1 MLKKFG
7 SQAIQ
12 TASDLEEVQNVV
24 NVSFGSMANEVEA
37 FAKTAIWSFG
47 MSELT
52 AKQTASTFMAMANGM
67 GLAMKDGKNMSL
79 QLTAL
84 AGDMASF
91 YNVRQDVAQT
101 ALNSIFTGET
111 ESLKKFGIVMTE
123 ANLSAFALSRGITK
137 SYSAMSQAEKVALRY
152 HYVLKATA
160 NAQGDFART
169 SGSWANQVRVLKEQ
183 FNQLLGILGKG
194 LIQVLTPI
202 VQVLNKLLSYLIAI
216 GNAIAKLFGGGK
228 ITSISGSMAD
238 ASGSAGDLNNNIVD
252 TSGSLEDAN
261 NNAKKLQKT
270 IASFDE
276 LNVLNSKDASS
287 SSGSGGIGG
296 SGGGI
301 SGGLEIPDYTTQ
313 AEEGSL
319 KLGKLGEAL
328 VNLGESFG
336 RLAKSL
342 VDVLIPAF
350 EAFYKAGLEKPI
362 NAIGKL
368 ANEIL
373 KFLSGELDK
382 WSNWLTENKDQIA
395 TFATNLGRIVEP
407 LGLIVAEIL
416 RVAWDA
422 LATALTLIGDA
433 VRAIGD
439 AIINM
444 DLKDLSTVLSILLAI
459 TSIKAGVEVGKMFRS
474 MKNDIDGNL
483 IDKLAYLEGYLTGDG
498 KLSVGLTK
506 FGNKFKS
513 VFAKIG
519 ASLSPIT
526 SGAMTA
532 FSATLNQIGASG
544 GALTKLKATLA
555 GIGGGVK
562 GLFTILKANPVGA
575 IITAIGLVVTALIH
589 LWNTNEGFRNWVME
603 FYNGCIKPVFEWI
616 GNTLSE
622 LWNEHLKPLW
632 EKLKPGITSIWE
644 TIKTV
649 WDAIANLIGG
659 IIEFLSPFI
668 SSLLERIGSV
678 VEYISTYI
686 GMVADVLSGI
696 IDFIAGIFTGDWER
710 AWNGVKEIFSS
721 IWEGIKSLAKSAIN
735 ILIDTVNGIIKGLN
749 KIHLPNWEILG
760 SLAGKGINIPLI
772 PRLEKG
778 GVLTSPTI
786 AMMGEYAGAY
796 HNPEIVTPQ
805 NILRETIDA
814 SNGNLVSAF
823 YQMCQQVIQAI
834 DGVDMS
840 VSIGDDV
847 IAQSAKRGN
856 DAYRKRTGYAL
867 I

>member
-24 NVSFGSMANEVEA
+24 DVSFGSMANEVEA
-37 FAKTAIWSFG
+37 FAKTAIQSFG

-84 AGDMASF
+84 TGDMASF

-101 ALNSIFTGET
+101 ALNSVFTGET

-123 ANLSAFALSRGITK
+123 ANLNAFALSKGITK

-152 HYVLKATA
+152 HYVLKSTA

-169 SGSWANQVRVLKEQ
+169 SGSWANQVRILKEQ

-228 ITSISGSMAD
+228 ITSISNTLGN
-238 ASGSAGDLNNNIVD
+238 ASGSAGDLKDNIGD

-287 SSGSGGIGG
+287 SSGSGGTG
-296 SGGGI
+296 GGGI

-313 AEEGSL
+313 VEEGSL
-319 KLGKLGEAL
+319 KLGKLGETLA
-328 VNLGESFG
+328 NLAQSFA

-342 VDVLIPAF
+342 GDVLIPAF
-350 EAFYKAGLEKPI
+350 EAFYKTALERAIK
-362 NAIGKL
+362 AIGDL
-368 ANEIL
+368 INEML
-373 KFLSGELDK
+373 KFLGGELDK
-382 WSNWLTENKDQIA
+382 WSDWLTKNKDQIVI
-395 TFATNLGRIVEP
+395 FATNLGRIVEP
-407 LGLIVAEIL
+407 LALIVSEIL
-416 RVAWDA
+416 RVAWEA
-422 LATALTLIGDA
+422 LATALTLIGNA
-433 VRAIGD
+433 VRAIAD

-444 DLKDLSTVLSILLAI
+444 DLKDISTILSILLAI

-474 MKNDIDGNL
+474 MNNDIDGNL

-544 GALTKLKATLA
+544 GALTKLKATIA

-562 GLFTILKANPVGA
+562 GLFSIITANPIGA
-575 IITAIGLVVTALIH
+575 IVAAIGLVITALIH
-589 LWNTNEGFRNWVME
+589 LWNTNEGFRNWVTE
-603 FYNGCIKPVFEWI
+603 FYNGCIKPIFERI
-616 GNTLSE
+616 GKIISD
-622 LWNEHLKPLW
+622 LWNNHLKPLW

-659 IIEFLSPFI
+659 IIVFLSPII
-668 SSLLERIGSV
+668 SAILELVAGSIETWAEIV
-678 VEYISTYI
+678 GAI
-686 GMVADVLSGI
+686 ADILGGI
-696 IDFIAGIFTGDWER
+696 IDFIAGVFTGDWER
-710 AWNGVKEIFSS
+710 AWNGLKDIFAGV
-721 IWEGIKSLAKSAIN
+721 WDGIKAITRQGVN
-735 ILIDTVNGIIKGLN
+735 IIVDIVNGVIKGLN
-749 KIHLPNWEILG
+749 KIHLPNWGILG

-796 HNPEIVTPQ
+796 QNPEIVTPQ
-805 NILRETIDA
+805 NILKETIDA

-847 IAQSAKRGN
+847 IAQSTKRGN
-856 DAYRKRTGYAL
+856 DAYKKRTGHAL

>member
-37 FAKTAIWSFG
+37 FAKTAIQSFG

-67 GLAMKDGKNMSL
+67 GLVMKDGKNMSL

-84 AGDMASF
+84 SGDMASF

-101 ALNSIFTGET
+101 ALNSVFTGET

-123 ANLSAFALSRGITK
+123 ANLNAFALSRGITK

-152 HYVLKATA
+152 HYVLKSTA

-169 SGSWANQVRVLKEQ
+169 SGSWANQVRILKEQ
-183 FNQLLGILGKG
+183 FSQLLGILGKG

-228 ITSISGSMAD
+228 ITSISGSIAD
-238 ASGSAGDLNNNIVD
+238 ASGSAGDLNDNIGD

-287 SSGSGGIGG
+287 SSGSGGT
-296 SGGGI
+296 GGGI
-301 SGGLEIPDYTTQ
+301 SGELEIPDYTTQ
-313 AEEGSL
+313 VEEGSL
-319 KLGKLGEAL
+319 KLGKLGETLA
-328 VNLGESFG
+328 NLAKSFA

-342 VDVLIPAF
+342 GDVLIPAF
-350 EAFYKAGLEKPI
+350 EAFYKTALERAIK
-362 NAIGKL
+362 AIGDL
-368 ANEIL
+368 INEML
-373 KFLSGELDK
+373 KFLGGELDK
-382 WSNWLTENKDQIA
+382 WSDWLTKNKDQIVI
-395 TFATNLGRIVEP
+395 FATNLGRIVEP
-407 LGLIVAEIL
+407 LALIVAEIL
-416 RVAWDA
+416 RVAWEA

-433 VRAIGD
+433 VRAIAD

-444 DLKDLSTVLSILLAI
+444 DLKDLSTILSILLAI
-459 TSIKAGVEVGKMFRS
+459 TSIKAGVEVSKIFRQ
-474 MKNDIDGNL
+474 MNNDISGNL
-483 IDKLAYLEGYLTGDG
+483 IDKLFYLDSFFNGDEGKILG
-498 KLSVGLTK
+498 
-506 FGNKFKS
+506 FANKFKAA
-513 VFAKIG
+513 FAKIG
-519 ASLSPIT
+519 AAIAPIT

-544 GALTKLKATLA
+544 GALTKLKATIA
-555 GIGGGVK
+555 GIGGGIK

-575 IITAIGLVVTALIH
+575 IVAAIGLVITALIH
-589 LWNTNEGFRNWVME
+589 LWNTNEGFRNWVIE
-603 FYNGCIKPVFEWI
+603 FYNGCIKPVFEQI
-616 GNTLSE
+616 SKTISE

-644 TIKTV
+644 TVKTV

-659 IIEFLSPFI
+659 ILVFLSPII
-668 SSLLERIGSV
+668 SGILARIGSV
-678 VEYISTYI
+678 VEYISIYI

-696 IDFIAGIFTGDWER
+696 IDFIAGVFTGDWER
-710 AWNGVKEIFSS
+710 VWNGVKEIFSNV
-721 IWEGIKSLAKSAIN
+721 WEGIKKLAKGAIN

-847 IAQSAKRGN
+847 IAQSTKRGN
-856 DAYRKRTGYAL
+856 DAYRKRTGHAL

>member
-24 NVSFGSMANEVEA
+24 DVSFGSMANEVEA
-37 FAKTAIWSFG
+37 FAKTAIQSFG

-67 GLAMKDGKNMSL
+67 GLALKDGKNMSL

-123 ANLSAFALSRGITK
+123 ANLSAFALSKGITK

-152 HYVLKATA
+152 HYVLKSTA

-169 SGSWANQVRVLKEQ
+169 SGSWANQVRILKEQ

-228 ITSISGSMAD
+228 ITSISNTLAN
-238 ASGSAGDLNNNIVD
+238 ASGSAGDLKDNIGD

-276 LNVLNSKDASS
+276 LNVLNSKNTSS
-287 SSGSGGIGG
+287 SSGSGGTG
-296 SGGGI
+296 GGGI
-301 SGGLEIPDYTTQ
+301 SGELEIPDYTTQ
-313 AEEGSL
+313 VEEGSL
-319 KLGKLGEAL
+319 KLGKLGETLA
-328 VNLGESFG
+328 NLAKSFA

-342 VDVLIPAF
+342 GDVLIPAF
-350 EAFYKAGLEKPI
+350 EAFYKTALERAIK
-362 NAIGKL
+362 AIGDL
-368 ANEIL
+368 INEML
-373 KFLSGELDK
+373 KFLGGELDK
-382 WSNWLTENKDQIA
+382 WSDWLTKNKDQIVI
-395 TFATNLGRIVEP
+395 FATNLGRIVEP
-407 LGLIVAEIL
+407 LALIVSEIL
-416 RVAWDA
+416 RVAWEA
-422 LATALTLIGDA
+422 LATALTLIGNA
-433 VRAIGD
+433 VRAIAD

-444 DLKDLSTVLSILLAI
+444 DLKDISTILSILLAI

-474 MKNDIDGNL
+474 MNNDIDGNL

-575 IITAIGLVVTALIH
+575 IITAIGLVITALIH
-589 LWNTNEGFRNWVME
+589 LWNTNEGFRNWVTE
-603 FYNGCIKPVFEWI
+603 FYNGCIKPIFERI
-616 GNTLSE
+616 GKIISD
-622 LWNEHLKPLW
+622 LWNNHLKPLW

-659 IIEFLSPFI
+659 IIVFLSPII
-668 SSLLERIGSV
+668 SAILELVSGSIETWAEMVGSL
-678 VEYISTYI
+678 
-686 GMVADVLSGI
+686 ADVLSGI
-696 IDFIAGIFTGDWER
+696 IDFIAGVFTGDWER
-710 AWNGVKEIFSS
+710 VWNGLKEIFTG
-721 IWEGIKSLAKSAIN
+721 IWDGMKAVARHGVN
-735 ILIDTVNGIIKGLN
+735 ILVDIVNGIIKGLN

-772 PRLEKG
+772 PRLAKG
-778 GVLTSPTI
+778 GVLTSPTL

-796 HNPEIVTPQ
+796 QNPEIVTPQ

>member
-111 ESLKKFGIVMTE
+111 ESLKKFGVVMTE

-160 NAQGDFART
+160 NAQGDFVRT

-228 ITSISGSMAD
+228 ITSISNTLGN
-238 ASGSAGDLNNNIVD
+238 ASGSAGDLNDNIGD
-252 TSGSLEDAN
+252 ASGSLEDAN

-276 LNVLNSKDASS
+276 LNVLNSKDTSSSS
-287 SSGSGGIGG
+287 SSGTGGA
-296 SGGGI
+296 I

-313 AEEGSL
+313 VEEGSL
-319 KLGKLGEAL
+319 KLGKLGETLA
-328 VNLGESFG
+328 NLAQSFA

-342 VDVLIPAF
+342 GDVLIPAF
-350 EAFYKAGLEKPI
+350 EAFYKTALEPAIK
-362 NAIGKL
+362 AIGNL
-368 ANEIL
+368 INEML
-373 KFLSGELDK
+373 KFLGGELDK
-382 WSNWLTENKDQIA
+382 WSDWLTKNKDQIVI
-395 TFATNLGRIVEP
+395 FANNLGRIVEP

-422 LATALTLIGDA
+422 LATALTLIGNA

-459 TSIKAGVEVGKMFRS
+459 TSIKAGVEVSKMFRS
-474 MKNDIDGNL
+474 MNRDIDGNL

-562 GLFTILKANPVGA
+562 GLFTILRANPIGL
-575 IITAIGLVVTALIH
+575 IITAIGLVITALIH
-589 LWNTNEGFRNWVME
+589 LWNTNEGFRNWVIE
-603 FYNGCIKPVFEWI
+603 FYNGCIKPVFEQI
-616 GNTLSE
+616 SKTISKV
-622 LWNEHLKPLW
+622 WNEHLKPLW

-659 IIEFLSPFI
+659 IIQFLSPII
-668 SSLLERIGSV
+668 SAILELVAGAIDTWGDMVGSFV
-678 VEYISTYI
+678 
-686 GMVADVLSGI
+686 DVLGGI
-696 IDFIAGIFTGDWER
+696 IDFIAGVFTGDWER
-710 AWNGVKEIFSS
+710 VWNGLKEIFTG
-721 IWEGIKSLAKSAIN
+721 IWDGMKAVAKGAVN
-735 ILIDTVNGIIKGLN
+735 ILIDIVNGIIKGLN

-834 DGVDMS
+834 DGVNMS

>member
-111 ESLKKFGIVMTE
+111 ESLKKFGVVMTE

-160 NAQGDFART
+160 NAQGDFVRT

-238 ASGSAGDLNNNIVD
+238 ASGSAGDLNNNIGD
-252 TSGSLEDAN
+252 ASGSLEDAN

-276 LNVLNSKDASS
+276 LNVLNSKDTSS
-287 SSGSGGIGG
+287 SSGSGGT
-296 SGGGI
+296 GGGI

-313 AEEGSL
+313 VEEGSV
-319 KLGKLGEAL
+319 KLGKLGETL
-328 VNLGESFG
+328 TNLAQSFA

-342 VDVLIPAF
+342 WDVLIPAF
-350 EAFYKAGLEKPI
+350 EAFYKNGLERATK
-362 NAIGKL
+362 AIGDLINKM
-368 ANEIL
+368 L
-373 KFLSGELDK
+373 KFLGGELDK
-382 WSNWLTENKDQIA
+382 WSDWLTENKDQIA
-395 TFATNLGRIVEP
+395 IFATNLGRIVEP

-416 RVAWDA
+416 RVAWEA

-444 DLKDLSTVLSILLAI
+444 DLKDISTILSILLAI
-459 TSIKAGVEVGKMFRS
+459 VSVKAGTEVSKIFRQ
-474 MKNDIDGNL
+474 MNNDISGNL
-483 IDKLAYLEGYLTGDG
+483 LDKLFYLDSFFNGDEGKILG
-498 KLSVGLTK
+498 
-506 FGNKFKS
+506 FANKFKS
-513 VFAKIG
+513 AFAKIG
-519 ASLSPIT
+519 TAIAPIT

-575 IITAIGLVVTALIH
+575 IITAIGLVITALIH

-616 GNTLSE
+616 GKTISE

-659 IIEFLSPFI
+659 IIQFLSPIISAILELVSGFI
-668 SSLLERIGSV
+668 DTWGDMVGSF
-678 VEYISTYI
+678 I
-686 GMVADVLSGI
+686 DVLGGI
-696 IDFIAGIFTGDWER
+696 IDFIAGVFTGDWER
-710 AWNGVKEIFSS
+710 VWNGLKEIFTG
-721 IWEGIKSLAKSAIN
+721 IWDGMKAVAKGAVN
-735 ILIDTVNGIIKGLN
+735 ILIDIVNGIIKGLN

-796 HNPEIVTPQ
+796 QNPEIVTPQ

>member
-111 ESLKKFGIVMTE
+111 ESLKKFGVVMTE

-160 NAQGDFART
+160 NAQGDFVRT

-228 ITSISGSMAD
+228 ITSISGSIAD
-238 ASGSAGDLNNNIVD
+238 ASGSAGDLNNNIGD
-252 TSGSLEDAN
+252 ASGSLEDAN

-276 LNVLNSKDASS
+276 LNVLNSKDTSS
-287 SSGSGGIGG
+287 SSGSGGTGG
-296 SGGGI
+296 AI

-313 AEEGSL
+313 VEEGSL
-319 KLGKLGEAL
+319 KLGKLGETLA
-328 VNLGESFG
+328 NLGQSFA

-342 VDVLIPAF
+342 GDVLIPAF
-350 EAFYKAGLEKPI
+350 EAFYKTALEPAIK
-362 NAIGKL
+362 AIGDLINKML
-368 ANEIL
+368 Q
-373 KFLSGELDK
+373 FLGGELDK
-382 WSNWLTENKDQIA
+382 WSDWLTKNKDQIVI
-395 TFATNLGRIVEP
+395 FATNLGRIVEP
-407 LGLIVAEIL
+407 LTLIVAEIL

-422 LATALTLIGDA
+422 LATALTLIGNA

-444 DLKDLSTVLSILLAI
+444 DLKDISTILSILLAI

-474 MKNDIDGNL
+474 MNNDIDGNL

-562 GLFTILKANPVGA
+562 GLFTILKANPIGL
-575 IITAIGLVVTALIH
+575 IITAIGLVITALIH
-589 LWNTNEGFRNWVME
+589 LWNTNEGFRNWVIE

-616 GNTLSE
+616 GKTISE

-644 TIKTV
+644 TVKTV

-659 IIEFLSPFI
+659 IIQFLSPII
-668 SSLLERIGSV
+668 SAILELVSGAIDTWGDMVGSFV
-678 VEYISTYI
+678 
-686 GMVADVLSGI
+686 DVLGGI
-696 IDFIAGIFTGDWER
+696 IDFIAGVFTGDWER
-710 AWNGVKEIFSS
+710 VWNGLKEIFTG
-721 IWEGIKSLAKSAIN
+721 IWDGMKAVAKGAVN
-735 ILIDTVNGIIKGLN
+735 VLIDIVNGIIKGLN

>member
-111 ESLKKFGIVMTE
+111 ESLKKFGVVMTE

-160 NAQGDFART
+160 NAQGDFVRT

-238 ASGSAGDLNNNIVD
+238 ASGSAGDLNNNIGD
-252 TSGSLEDAN
+252 ASGSLEDAN

-276 LNVLNSKDASS
+276 LNVLNSKDTSS
-287 SSGSGGIGG
+287 SSGTGGT
-296 SGGGI
+296 GGGI

-313 AEEGSL
+313 VEEGSL
-319 KLGKLGEAL
+319 KLGKLGETL
-328 VNLGESFG
+328 VNLAQSFA

-342 VDVLIPAF
+342 WDTLIPAF
-350 EAFYKAGLEKPI
+350 EAFYKNGLEKAI
-362 NAIGKL
+362 KAIGDLINKML
-368 ANEIL
+368 Q
-373 KFLSGELDK
+373 FLGGELDK
-382 WSNWLTENKDQIA
+382 WSDWLTKNKDQIVI
-395 TFATNLGRIVEP
+395 FATNLGRIVEP

-416 RVAWDA
+416 RVAWEA

-444 DLKDLSTVLSILLAI
+444 DLKDISTILSILLAI
-459 TSIKAGVEVGKMFRS
+459 TSIKAGVEVSKIFRQ
-474 MKNDIDGNL
+474 MNNDISGNL
-483 IDKLAYLEGYLTGDG
+483 LDKLFYLDSFFNGDEGKILG
-498 KLSVGLTK
+498 
-506 FGNKFKS
+506 FANKFKAA
-513 VFAKIG
+513 FAKIG
-519 ASLSPIT
+519 AAIAPIT

-575 IITAIGLVVTALIH
+575 IITAIGLVITALIH

-616 GNTLSE
+616 GNTISE

-659 IIEFLSPFI
+659 IIQFLSPII
-668 SSLLERIGSV
+668 SGILARIGVV

-696 IDFIAGIFTGDWER
+696 IDFIAGVFTGDWER

-721 IWEGIKSLAKSAIN
+721 IWEGIKRLAKSAIN
-735 ILIDTVNGIIKGLN
+735 ALANIVNGIIRGLN

-772 PRLEKG
+772 PTLAKG

-796 HNPEIVTPQ
+796 QNPEIVTPQ

>member
-37 FAKTAIWSFG
+37 FAKTAIQSFG

-67 GLAMKDGKNMSL
+67 GLALKDGKNMSL

-84 AGDMASF
+84 SGDMASF

-123 ANLSAFALSRGITK
+123 ANLSAFALSKGITK

-152 HYVLKATA
+152 HYVLKSTA
-160 NAQGDFART
+160 NAQGDFTRT
-169 SGSWANQVRVLKEQ
+169 SGSWANQVRILKEQ

-228 ITSISGSMAD
+228 ITSISNTLGN
-238 ASGSAGDLNNNIVD
+238 ASGSAGDLKDNIGD

-276 LNVLNSKDASS
+276 LNVLNSKNTSS
-287 SSGSGGIGG
+287 SSGSGETG
-296 SGGGI
+296 GGGI
-301 SGGLEIPDYTTQ
+301 SGELEIPDYTTQ
-313 AEEGSL
+313 VEEGSL
-319 KLGKLGEAL
+319 KLGKLGETLA
-328 VNLGESFG
+328 NLAKSFA

-342 VDVLIPAF
+342 GDVLIPAF
-350 EAFYKAGLEKPI
+350 EAFYKTALERAIK
-362 NAIGKL
+362 AIGDL
-368 ANEIL
+368 INEML
-373 KFLSGELDK
+373 KFLGGELDK
-382 WSNWLTENKDQIA
+382 WSDWLTKNKDQIVI
-395 TFATNLGRIVEP
+395 FATNLGRIVEP
-407 LGLIVAEIL
+407 LALIVSEIL
-416 RVAWDA
+416 KVAWEA
-422 LATALTLIGDA
+422 LATALILIGNA
-433 VRAIGD
+433 VRAIAD

-444 DLKDLSTVLSILLAI
+444 DLKDISTILSILLAI

-474 MKNDIDGNL
+474 MNNDIDGNL

-544 GALTKLKATLA
+544 GALTKLKATIA

-562 GLFTILKANPVGA
+562 GLFTILKANPIGL
-575 IITAIGLVVTALIH
+575 IITAIGLVITALIH
-589 LWNTNEGFRNWVME
+589 LWNTNEGFRNWVTE
-603 FYNGCIKPVFEWI
+603 FYNGCIKPIFERI
-616 GNTLSE
+616 GKIISD
-622 LWNEHLKPLW
+622 LWNNHLKPLW

-659 IIEFLSPFI
+659 IIVFLSPII
-668 SSLLERIGSV
+668 SAILELVSGSIETWAEMVGSL
-678 VEYISTYI
+678 
-686 GMVADVLSGI
+686 ADVLSGI
-696 IDFIAGIFTGDWER
+696 IDFIAGVFTGDWER
-710 AWNGVKEIFSS
+710 AWNGLKEIFSG
-721 IWEGIKSLAKSAIN
+721 IWDGMKAIARHGVN
-735 ILIDTVNGIIKGLN
+735 ILVDIVNGIIKGLN

-772 PRLEKG
+772 PRLAKG
-778 GVLTSPTI
+778 GVLTSPTL

-796 HNPEIVTPQ
+796 QNPEIVTPQ

-847 IAQSAKRGN
+847 IAQSTKRGN
-856 DAYRKRTGYAL
+856 DAYKKRTGYAL

>member
-111 ESLKKFGIVMTE
+111 ESLKKFGVVMTE

-160 NAQGDFART
+160 NAQGDFVRT

-228 ITSISGSMAD
+228 ITSISNTLGD
-238 ASGSAGDLNNNIVD
+238 ASGSAGDLNNNIGD
-252 TSGSLEDAN
+252 ASGSLEDAN

-276 LNVLNSKDASS
+276 LNVLNSKDTSS
-287 SSGSGGIGG
+287 SSGSGGT
-296 SGGGI
+296 SGGI

-313 AEEGSL
+313 VEEGSL
-319 KLGKLGEAL
+319 KLGKLGETLA
-328 VNLGESFG
+328 NLGQSFA

-342 VDVLIPAF
+342 VNVLIPAF
-350 EAFYKAGLEKPI
+350 EAFYKNALEKAI
-362 NAIGKL
+362 KAIGDLIDKM
-368 ANEIL
+368 L
-373 KFLSGELDK
+373 KFLGGELDK
-382 WSNWLTENKDQIA
+382 WSDWLTKNKDQIVI
-395 TFATNLGRIVEP
+395 FATNLGRIVEP
-407 LGLIVAEIL
+407 LTLIVAEIL

-422 LATALTLIGDA
+422 LATALTLIGNA

-444 DLKDLSTVLSILLAI
+444 DLKDISTILSILLAI

-474 MKNDIDGNL
+474 MNNDIDGNL

-562 GLFTILKANPVGA
+562 GLFTILRANPIGL
-575 IITAIGLVVTALIH
+575 IITAIGLVITALIH

-659 IIEFLSPFI
+659 IIQFLSPII
-668 SSLLERIGSV
+668 SAILELVSGAIDTWGDMIGSFV
-678 VEYISTYI
+678 
-686 GMVADVLSGI
+686 DVLGGI
-696 IDFIAGIFTGDWER
+696 IDFIAGVFTGDWER
-710 AWNGVKEIFSS
+710 VWNGLKEIFTG
-721 IWEGIKSLAKSAIN
+721 IWDGMKAVAKGAVN
-735 ILIDTVNGIIKGLN
+735 ILIDIVNGIIKGLN

>member
-160 NAQGDFART
+160 NAQGDFVRT

-228 ITSISGSMAD
+228 ITSISNTLGD
-238 ASGSAGDLNNNIVD
+238 ASGSAGDLNNNIGD
-252 TSGSLEDAN
+252 ASGSLEDAN

-276 LNVLNSKDASS
+276 LNVLNSKDTSS
-287 SSGSGGIGG
+287 SSGSGGTGG
-296 SGGGI
+296 AI

-313 AEEGSL
+313 VEEGSL
-319 KLGKLGEAL
+319 KLGKLGETL
-328 VNLGESFG
+328 TNLAQSFA

-342 VDVLIPAF
+342 GDVLIPAF
-350 EAFYKAGLEKPI
+350 EAFYKTALEPAIK
-362 NAIGKL
+362 AIGNL
-368 ANEIL
+368 INEML
-373 KFLSGELDK
+373 KFFGGELDK
-382 WSNWLTENKDQIA
+382 WSDWLTKNKDQIVI
-395 TFATNLGRIVEP
+395 FATNLGRIVEP

-416 RVAWDA
+416 KVAWDA
-422 LATALTLIGDA
+422 LATALTLIGNA

-444 DLKDLSTVLSILLAI
+444 DLKDISTILSILLAI

-474 MKNDIDGNL
+474 MNNDIDGNL

-544 GALTKLKATLA
+544 GALTKLKATIA
-555 GIGGGVK
+555 GIGGGIK

-575 IITAIGLVVTALIH
+575 IITAIGLVITALIH

-616 GNTLSE
+616 GNTISE

-659 IIEFLSPFI
+659 IIQFLSPII
-668 SSLLERIGSV
+668 SGILARIGVV

-696 IDFIAGIFTGDWER
+696 IDFIAGVFTGDWER
-710 AWNGVKEIFSS
+710 AWNAVKEIFSS
-721 IWEGIKSLAKSAIN
+721 IWEGIKKLAKSAIN
-735 ILIDTVNGIIKGLN
+735 ALANIVNGIIRGLN

-772 PRLEKG
+772 PTLAKG
-778 GVLTSPTI
+778 GVLTSPTV

>member
-111 ESLKKFGIVMTE
+111 ESLKKFGVVMTE

-228 ITSISGSMAD
+228 ITSISNTLGD
-238 ASGSAGDLNNNIVD
+238 ASGSAGDLNNNIGD
-252 TSGSLEDAN
+252 ASGSLEDAN

-276 LNVLNSKDASS
+276 LNVLNSKDTSSSS
-287 SSGSGGIGG
+287 SSGTGGA
-296 SGGGI
+296 I

-313 AEEGSL
+313 VEEGSL
-319 KLGKLGEAL
+319 KLGKLGETLA
-328 VNLGESFG
+328 NLAQSFA

-342 VDVLIPAF
+342 GDVLIPAF
-350 EAFYKAGLEKPI
+350 EAFYKTALEPAIK
-362 NAIGKL
+362 AIGDLINKML
-368 ANEIL
+368 Q
-373 KFLSGELDK
+373 FLGGELDK
-382 WSNWLTENKDQIA
+382 WSDWLTKNKDQIVI
-395 TFATNLGRIVEP
+395 FATNLGRIVEP

-422 LATALTLIGDA
+422 LATALTLIGNA

-459 TSIKAGVEVGKMFRS
+459 TSIKAGVEVSKMFRS
-474 MKNDIDGNL
+474 MNRDIDGNL

-562 GLFTILKANPVGA
+562 GLFTILRANPIGA
-575 IITAIGLVVTALIH
+575 IITAIGLVITALIH

-659 IIEFLSPFI
+659 IIQFLSPII
-668 SSLLERIGSV
+668 SAILELVSGAIDTWGDMVGSF
-678 VEYISTYI
+678 
-686 GMVADVLSGI
+686 ADVLSGI
-696 IDFIAGIFTGDWER
+696 IDFIAGVFTGDWER
-710 AWNGVKEIFSS
+710 VWNGLKEIFTG
-721 IWEGIKSLAKSAIN
+721 IWDGMKAVAKGAVN
-735 ILIDTVNGIIKGLN
+735 ILIDIVNGIIKGLN

>member
-160 NAQGDFART
+160 NAQGDFVRT

-238 ASGSAGDLNNNIVD
+238 ASGSAGDLNDNIGD
-252 TSGSLEDAN
+252 ASGSLEDAN

-276 LNVLNSKDASS
+276 LNVLNSKDTSSSS
-287 SSGSGGIGG
+287 SSGSGGT
-296 SGGGI
+296 GGGI

-313 AEEGSL
+313 VEEGSL
-319 KLGKLGEAL
+319 KLGKLGETL
-328 VNLGESFG
+328 INLAQSFA

-342 VDVLIPAF
+342 GDVLIPAF
-350 EAFYKAGLEKPI
+350 EAFYKTALEPAIK
-362 NAIGKL
+362 AIGDL
-368 ANEIL
+368 INEML
-373 KFLSGELDK
+373 KFLGGELDK
-382 WSNWLTENKDQIA
+382 WSDWLTKNKDQIVI
-395 TFATNLGRIVEP
+395 FANNLGRIVEP

-416 RVAWDA
+416 RVAWEA
-422 LATALTLIGDA
+422 LATALTLIGNA

-444 DLKDLSTVLSILLAI
+444 DLKDLSTILSLLLAI
-459 TSIKAGVEVGKMFRS
+459 VSIKAGVEVSKIFRQ
-474 MKNDIDGNL
+474 MNNDISGNL
-483 IDKLAYLEGYLTGDG
+483 IDKLFYLDSFFNGDEGKILG
-498 KLSVGLTK
+498 
-506 FGNKFKS
+506 FANKFKAA
-513 VFAKIG
+513 FAKIG
-519 ASLSPIT
+519 AAIAPIT

-575 IITAIGLVVTALIH
+575 IITAIGLVITALIH

-616 GNTLSE
+616 GNTISE

-659 IIEFLSPFI
+659 IIQFLSPII
-668 SSLLERIGSV
+668 SGILARIGVV

-696 IDFIAGIFTGDWER
+696 IDFIAGVFTGDWER

-721 IWEGIKSLAKSAIN
+721 IWEGIKKLAKSAIN
-735 ILIDTVNGIIKGLN
+735 ALANIVNGIIRGLN

-772 PRLEKG
+772 PTLAKG
-778 GVLTSPTI
+778 GVLTSPTV

>member
-24 NVSFGSMANEVEA
+24 DVSFGSMANEVEA
-37 FAKTAIWSFG
+37 FAKTAIQSFG

-67 GLAMKDGKNMSL
+67 GLALKDGKNMSL

-84 AGDMASF
+84 SGDMASF

-101 ALNSIFTGET
+101 ALNSVFTGET

-123 ANLSAFALSRGITK
+123 ANLNAFALSKGITK

-152 HYVLKATA
+152 HYVLKSTA

-169 SGSWANQVRVLKEQ
+169 SGSWANQVRILKEQ
-183 FNQLLGILGKG
+183 FSQLLGILGKG

-228 ITSISGSMAD
+228 ITSISGTLGN
-238 ASGSAGDLNNNIVD
+238 ASSSAGDLNDNIGD
-252 TSGSLEDAN
+252 TSSGLEDAN

-276 LNVLNSKDASS
+276 LNVLNSKDTSS
-287 SSGSGGIGG
+287 NSGSGGTG
-296 SGGGI
+296 GGGI

-313 AEEGSL
+313 VEEGSL
-319 KLGKLGEAL
+319 KLGKLGETLA
-328 VNLGESFG
+328 NLAQSFA

-342 VDVLIPAF
+342 GDVLIPAF
-350 EAFYKAGLEKPI
+350 EAFYKTALERAIK
-362 NAIGKL
+362 AIGDL
-368 ANEIL
+368 INEML
-373 KFLSGELDK
+373 KFLGGELDK
-382 WSNWLTENKDQIA
+382 WSDWLTKNKDQIVI
-395 TFATNLGRIVEP
+395 FATNLGRIVEP
-407 LGLIVAEIL
+407 LALIVTEIL
-416 RVAWDA
+416 RVAWEA
-422 LATALTLIGDA
+422 LATALTLIGNA
-433 VRAIGD
+433 VRAIAD

-444 DLKDLSTVLSILLAI
+444 DLKDISTILSILLAI

-474 MKNDIDGNL
+474 MNKDIDGNL

-513 VFAKIG
+513 VFAGIG
-519 ASLSPIT
+519 KALTPIT
-526 SGAMTA
+526 AGAMTA
-532 FSATLNQIGASG
+532 FSGTLNQIGASG
-544 GALTKLKATLA
+544 GLLLKLKATIA

-562 GLFTILKANPVGA
+562 GLFSIITANPIGA
-575 IITAIGLVVTALIH
+575 IVAAIGLVIAALIH
-589 LWNTNEGFRNWVME
+589 LWNINEGFRNWVTE
-603 FYNGCIKPVFEWI
+603 FYNGCIKPIFERI
-616 GNTLSE
+616 GKIISD
-622 LWNEHLKPLW
+622 LWNNHLKPLW

-659 IIEFLSPFI
+659 IIVFLSPII
-668 SSLLERIGSV
+668 SAILELVAGSIETWAEIV
-678 VEYISTYI
+678 GAI
-686 GMVADVLSGI
+686 ADILGGI
-696 IDFIAGIFTGDWER
+696 IDFIAGVFTGDWER
-710 AWNGVKEIFSS
+710 AWNGLKDIFAGV
-721 IWEGIKSLAKSAIN
+721 WDGIKAITRQGVN
-735 ILIDTVNGIIKGLN
+735 IIVDIVNGVIKGLN
-749 KIHLPNWEILG
+749 KIHLPNWGILG

-796 HNPEIVTPQ
+796 QNPEIVTPQ

-847 IAQSAKRGN
+847 IAQSTKRGN
-856 DAYRKRTGYAL
+856 DAYKKRTGHAL

>member
-101 ALNSIFTGET
+101 ALNSVFTGET

-160 NAQGDFART
+160 NAQGDFVRT

-228 ITSISGSMAD
+228 ITSISNTLGN
-238 ASGSAGDLNNNIVD
+238 ASGSAGDLNDNIGD
-252 TSGSLEDAN
+252 ASGSLEDAN

-276 LNVLNSKDASS
+276 LNVLNSKDTSS
-287 SSGSGGIGG
+287 SSGSGGTGG
-296 SGGGI
+296 TGGGI

-313 AEEGSL
+313 VEEGSV
-319 KLGKLGEAL
+319 KLGKLGETL
-328 VNLGESFG
+328 VNLAQSFG

-342 VDVLIPAF
+342 WDTLIPAF
-350 EAFYKAGLEKPI
+350 EAFYKNGLEKATK
-362 NAIGKL
+362 AIGNL
-368 ANEIL
+368 INEML
-373 KFLSGELDK
+373 KFLGGELDK
-382 WSNWLTENKDQIA
+382 WSDWLTENKDQIA
-395 TFATNLGRIVEP
+395 IFATNLGKIVEP

-416 RVAWDA
+416 RVAWEA
-422 LATALTLIGDA
+422 LATALSLIGDA
-433 VRAIGD
+433 VRAIAD

-459 TSIKAGVEVGKMFRS
+459 VSIKAGVEVSKIFRQ
-474 MKNDIDGNL
+474 MNNDISGNL
-483 IDKLAYLEGYLTGDG
+483 LDKLFYLDSFFNGDEGKILG
-498 KLSVGLTK
+498 
-506 FGNKFKS
+506 FANKFKS
-513 VFAKIG
+513 AFAKIG
-519 ASLSPIT
+519 EAIAPIT

-575 IITAIGLVVTALIH
+575 IITAIGLVITALIH
-589 LWNTNEGFRNWVME
+589 LWNTNEGFRNWVIE

-616 GNTLSE
+616 GNTVSE

-644 TIKTV
+644 TVKTV

-668 SSLLERIGSV
+668 SSLLARIGSV
-678 VEYISTYI
+678 VDYISTYI

-696 IDFIAGIFTGDWER
+696 IDFIAGVFTGDWER
-710 AWNGVKEIFSS
+710 AWEGVKEIFSS
-721 IWEGIKSLAKSAIN
+721 IWEGIKRLAKSAIN
-735 ILIDTVNGIIKGLN
+735 ALANVVNGIIRGLN

-796 HNPEIVTPQ
+796 QNPEIVTPQ

>member
-84 AGDMASF
+84 SGDMASF

-228 ITSISGSMAD
+228 ITSISNTLGN
-238 ASGSAGDLNNNIVD
+238 ASGSAGDLNDNIGD
-252 TSGSLEDAN
+252 ASGSLEDAN

-276 LNVLNSKDASS
+276 LNVLNSKDTSSSS
-287 SSGSGGIGG
+287 SSGTGGA
-296 SGGGI
+296 I

-313 AEEGSL
+313 VEEGSL
-319 KLGKLGEAL
+319 KLGKLGETLA
-328 VNLGESFG
+328 NLGQSFA

-342 VDVLIPAF
+342 VNVLIPAF
-350 EAFYKAGLEKPI
+350 EAFYKNALEKAI
-362 NAIGKL
+362 KAIGDLINKM
-368 ANEIL
+368 L
-373 KFLSGELDK
+373 KFLGGELDK
-382 WSNWLTENKDQIA
+382 WSDWLTKNKDQIVI
-395 TFATNLGRIVEP
+395 FATNLGRIVEP
-407 LGLIVAEIL
+407 LSLIVAEIL

-459 TSIKAGVEVGKMFRS
+459 VSVKAGTEVSKIFRQ
-474 MKNDIDGNL
+474 MNNDISGNL
-483 IDKLAYLEGYLTGDG
+483 LDKLFYLDSFFNGDEGKILG
-498 KLSVGLTK
+498 
-506 FGNKFKS
+506 FANKFKS
-513 VFAKIG
+513 AFAKIG
-519 ASLSPIT
+519 EAIAPIT

-575 IITAIGLVVTALIH
+575 IITAIGLVITALIH

-616 GNTLSE
+616 GNTISK

-659 IIEFLSPFI
+659 IIQFLSPII
-668 SSLLERIGSV
+668 SAILELVSGAIDTWAEMVGSF
-678 VEYISTYI
+678 
-686 GMVADVLSGI
+686 ADVLGGI
-696 IDFIAGIFTGDWER
+696 IDFIAGVFTGDWER
-710 AWNGVKEIFSS
+710 VWNGLKEIFTG
-721 IWEGIKSLAKSAIN
+721 IWDGMKAVAKGAVN
-735 ILIDTVNGIIKGLN
+735 ILIDIVNGIIKGLN

>member
-24 NVSFGSMANEVEA
+24 DVSFGSMANEVEA
-37 FAKTAIWSFG
+37 FAETAIQSFG

-67 GLAMKDGKNMSL
+67 GLALKDGKNMSL

-101 ALNSIFTGET
+101 ALNSVFTGET

-123 ANLSAFALSRGITK
+123 ANLNAFALSKGITK

-152 HYVLKATA
+152 HYVLKSTA

-169 SGSWANQVRVLKEQ
+169 SGSWANQVRILKEQ

-228 ITSISGSMAD
+228 ITSISNTLGN
-238 ASGSAGDLNNNIVD
+238 ASGSAGDLKDNIGD
-252 TSGSLEDAN
+252 TSGNLEDAN

-276 LNVLNSKDASS
+276 LNVLNSKDVSS
-287 SSGSGGIGG
+287 SSGSGGTG
-296 SGGGI
+296 GGGI

-313 AEEGSL
+313 VEEGSL
-319 KLGKLGEAL
+319 KLGKLGETLA
-328 VNLGESFG
+328 NLAQSFA

-342 VDVLIPAF
+342 GDVLIPAF
-350 EAFYKAGLEKPI
+350 EAFYKTALERAIK
-362 NAIGKL
+362 AIGDL
-368 ANEIL
+368 INEML
-373 KFLSGELDK
+373 KFLGGELDK
-382 WSNWLTENKDQIA
+382 WSDWLTKNKDQIVI
-395 TFATNLGRIVEP
+395 FATNLGRIVEP
-407 LGLIVAEIL
+407 LALIVTEIL
-416 RVAWDA
+416 RVAWEA
-422 LATALTLIGDA
+422 LATALTLIGNA
-433 VRAIGD
+433 VRAIAD

-444 DLKDLSTVLSILLAI
+444 DLKDISTILSILLAI

-474 MKNDIDGNL
+474 MNNDIDGNL

-513 VFAKIG
+513 VFAGIG
-519 ASLSPIT
+519 KALTPIT
-526 SGAMTA
+526 AGAMTA
-532 FSATLNQIGASG
+532 FSGTLNQIGASG
-544 GALTKLKATLA
+544 GLLLKLKATIA
-555 GIGGGVK
+555 GIGGGIK
-562 GLFTILKANPVGA
+562 GLFSIITANPIGA
-575 IITAIGLVVTALIH
+575 IVAAIGLVIAALIH
-589 LWNTNEGFRNWVME
+589 LWNTNEGFRNWVIN
-603 FYNGCIKPVFEWI
+603 FYNGVIKPIFERI
-616 GNTLSE
+616 GKIISD
-622 LWNEHLKPLW
+622 LWNNHLKPLW

-659 IIEFLSPFI
+659 IIVFLSPII
-668 SSLLERIGSV
+668 SAILELVSGSIETWAEMVGSL
-678 VEYISTYI
+678 
-686 GMVADVLSGI
+686 ADVLSGI
-696 IDFIAGIFTGDWER
+696 IDFIAGVFTGDWER
-710 AWNGVKEIFSS
+710 AWNGLKEIFTG
-721 IWEGIKSLAKSAIN
+721 IWDGMKAVARHGVN
-735 ILIDTVNGIIKGLN
+735 ILVDIVNGIIKGLN

-772 PRLEKG
+772 PRLAKG

-796 HNPEIVTPQ
+796 QNPEIVTPQ
-805 NILRETIDA
+805 NILKETIDA

-847 IAQSAKRGN
+847 IAQSTKRGN
-856 DAYRKRTGYAL
+856 DAYKKRTGYAL

>member
-24 NVSFGSMANEVEA
+24 DVSFGSMANEVEA
-37 FAKTAIWSFG
+37 FAKTAIQSFG

-101 ALNSIFTGET
+101 ALNSVFTGET

-123 ANLSAFALSRGITK
+123 TNLNAFALSKGITK

-152 HYVLKATA
+152 HYVLKSTA

-169 SGSWANQVRVLKEQ
+169 SGSWANQVRILKEQ
-183 FNQLLGILGKG
+183 FSQLLGILGKG

-228 ITSISGSMAD
+228 ITSISGTLGN
-238 ASGSAGDLNNNIVD
+238 ASSSAGDLNDNIGD
-252 TSGSLEDAN
+252 TSSGLEDAN

-276 LNVLNSKDASS
+276 LNVLNSKDTSS
-287 SSGSGGIGG
+287 NSGSGGTG
-296 SGGGI
+296 GGGI

-313 AEEGSL
+313 VEEGSL
-319 KLGKLGEAL
+319 KLGKLGETLA
-328 VNLGESFG
+328 NLAQSFA

-342 VDVLIPAF
+342 GDVLIPAF
-350 EAFYKAGLEKPI
+350 EAFYKTALERAIK
-362 NAIGKL
+362 AIGDL
-368 ANEIL
+368 INEML
-373 KFLSGELDK
+373 KFLGGELDK
-382 WSNWLTENKDQIA
+382 WSDWLTKNKDQIVI
-395 TFATNLGRIVEP
+395 FATNLGRIVEP
-407 LGLIVAEIL
+407 LALIVTEIL
-416 RVAWDA
+416 RVAWEA
-422 LATALTLIGDA
+422 LATALTLIGNA
-433 VRAIGD
+433 VRAIAD

-444 DLKDLSTVLSILLAI
+444 DLKDISTILSILLAI

-474 MKNDIDGNL
+474 MNKDIDGNL

-513 VFAKIG
+513 VFAGIG
-519 ASLSPIT
+519 KALTPIT
-526 SGAMTA
+526 AGAMTA
-532 FSATLNQIGASG
+532 FSGTLNQIGASG
-544 GALTKLKATLA
+544 GLLLKLKATIA
-555 GIGGGVK
+555 GIGGGIK
-562 GLFTILKANPVGA
+562 GLFSIITANPIGA
-575 IITAIGLVVTALIH
+575 IVAAIGLVIAALIH
-589 LWNTNEGFRNWVME
+589 LWNTNEGFRNWVIN
-603 FYNGCIKPVFEWI
+603 FYNGVIKPIFERI
-616 GNTLSE
+616 GKIISD
-622 LWNEHLKPLW
+622 LWNNHLKPLW

-659 IIEFLSPFI
+659 IIVFLSPII
-668 SSLLERIGSV
+668 SAILELVAGSIETWAEIV
-678 VEYISTYI
+678 GAI
-686 GMVADVLSGI
+686 ADILGGI
-696 IDFIAGIFTGDWER
+696 IDFIAGVFTGDWER
-710 AWNGVKEIFSS
+710 AWNGLKDIFAGV
-721 IWEGIKSLAKSAIN
+721 WDGIKAITRQGVN
-735 ILIDTVNGIIKGLN
+735 IIVDIVNGVIKGLN
-749 KIHLPNWEILG
+749 KIHLPNWGILG

-796 HNPEIVTPQ
+796 QNPEIVTPQ

-847 IAQSAKRGN
+847 IAQSTKRGN
-856 DAYRKRTGYAL
+856 DAYKKRTGYAL

>member
-101 ALNSIFTGET
+101 ALNSIFTGEI
-111 ESLKKFGIVMTE
+111 ESLKKFGVVMTE

-228 ITSISGSMAD
+228 ITSISNTLGN
-238 ASGSAGDLNNNIVD
+238 ASGSAGDLNDNIGD
-252 TSGSLEDAN
+252 ASGSLEDAN

-276 LNVLNSKDASS
+276 LNVLNSKDTSSSS
-287 SSGSGGIGG
+287 SSGTGGA
-296 SGGGI
+296 I

-313 AEEGSL
+313 VEEGSL
-319 KLGKLGEAL
+319 KLGKLGETLA
-328 VNLGESFG
+328 NLAQSFA

-342 VDVLIPAF
+342 GDVLIPAF
-350 EAFYKAGLEKPI
+350 EAFYKTALEPAIK
-362 NAIGKL
+362 AIGNL
-368 ANEIL
+368 INEML
-373 KFLSGELDK
+373 KFLGGELDK
-382 WSNWLTENKDQIA
+382 WSDWLTKNKDQIVI
-395 TFATNLGRIVEP
+395 FATNLGRIVEP

-416 RVAWDA
+416 RVAWEA

-444 DLKDLSTVLSILLAI
+444 DLKDISTILSILLAI
-459 TSIKAGVEVGKMFRS
+459 VSVKAGTEVSKIFRQ
-474 MKNDIDGNL
+474 MNNDISGNL
-483 IDKLAYLEGYLTGDG
+483 LDKLFYLDSFFNGDEGKIIG
-498 KLSVGLTK
+498 
-506 FGNKFKS
+506 FANKFKS
-513 VFAKIG
+513 AFAKIG
-519 ASLSPIT
+519 EAIAPIT

-544 GALTKLKATLA
+544 GALTKLKATIA
-555 GIGGGVK
+555 GIGGGIK

-575 IITAIGLVVTALIH
+575 IITAIGLVITALIH

-616 GNTLSE
+616 GNTISK

-632 EKLKPGITSIWE
+632 EKLRPGITSIWE

-659 IIEFLSPFI
+659 IIQFLSPII
-668 SSLLERIGSV
+668 SAILELVSGAIDTWAEMVGSF
-678 VEYISTYI
+678 
-686 GMVADVLSGI
+686 ADVLGGI
-696 IDFIAGIFTGDWER
+696 IDFIAGVFTGDWER
-710 AWNGVKEIFSS
+710 VWNGLKEIFTG
-721 IWEGIKSLAKSAIN
+721 IWDGMKAVAKGAVN
-735 ILIDTVNGIIKGLN
+735 VLIDIVNGIIKGLN

-847 IAQSAKRGN
+847 IAQSTKRGN
-856 DAYRKRTGYAL
+856 DAYKKRTGYAL

>member
-111 ESLKKFGIVMTE
+111 ESLKKFGVVMTE

-160 NAQGDFART
+160 NAQGDFVRT

-238 ASGSAGDLNNNIVD
+238 ASGSAGDLNNNIGD
-252 TSGSLEDAN
+252 ASGSLEDAN

-276 LNVLNSKDASS
+276 LNVLNSKDTSS
-287 SSGSGGIGG
+287 SSSSG

-313 AEEGSL
+313 VEEGSL
-319 KLGKLGEAL
+319 KLGKLGETLA
-328 VNLGESFG
+328 NLAQSFA

-342 VDVLIPAF
+342 GDVLIPAF
-350 EAFYKAGLEKPI
+350 EAFYKTALEPAIK
-362 NAIGKL
+362 AIGNL
-368 ANEIL
+368 INEML
-373 KFLSGELDK
+373 KFLGGELDK
-382 WSNWLTENKDQIA
+382 WSDWLTKNKDQIVI
-395 TFATNLGRIVEP
+395 FATNLGKIVEP
-407 LGLIVAEIL
+407 LTLIVAEIL

-422 LATALTLIGDA
+422 LATALTLIGNA
-433 VRAIGD
+433 VRAIAD

-444 DLKDLSTVLSILLAI
+444 DLKDISTILSILLAI

-474 MKNDIDGNL
+474 MNNDIDGNL

-513 VFAKIG
+513 VFTKIG

-562 GLFTILKANPVGA
+562 GLFTILKANPIGL
-575 IITAIGLVVTALIH
+575 IITAIGLVITALIH

-616 GNTLSE
+616 GNTLSK

-632 EKLKPGITSIWE
+632 EKLRPGITSIWE

-659 IIEFLSPFI
+659 IIQFLSPII
-668 SSLLERIGSV
+668 SAILELVAGAIDTWGDMVGSFV
-678 VEYISTYI
+678 
-686 GMVADVLSGI
+686 DVLGGI
-696 IDFIAGIFTGDWER
+696 IDFIAGVFTGDWER
-710 AWNGVKEIFSS
+710 VWNGLKEIFTG
-721 IWEGIKSLAKSAIN
+721 IWDGMKAVAKGAVN
-735 ILIDTVNGIIKGLN
+735 ILIDIVNGIIKGLN

>member
-52 AKQTASTFMAMANGM
+52 AKRTASTFMAMANGM

-101 ALNSIFTGET
+101 ALNSVFTGET

-160 NAQGDFART
+160 NAQGDFVRT

-238 ASGSAGDLNNNIVD
+238 ASGSAGDLNNNIGD
-252 TSGSLEDAN
+252 ASGSLEDAN

-276 LNVLNSKDASS
+276 LNVLNSKDTSSSS
-287 SSGSGGIGG
+287 SSGTGGT
-296 SGGGI
+296 GGGI

-319 KLGKLGEAL
+319 KLGKLGETL
-328 VNLGESFG
+328 VNLAQSFG
-336 RLAKSL
+336 RLAKTL
-342 VDVLIPAF
+342 WDTLIPAF
-350 EAFYKAGLEKPI
+350 EAFYKNGLEKATK
-362 NAIGKL
+362 AIGDL
-368 ANEIL
+368 INEML
-373 KFLSGELDK
+373 KFLGGELDK

-395 TFATNLGRIVEP
+395 IFATNLGKIVEP

-416 RVAWDA
+416 RVAWEA

-444 DLKDLSTVLSILLAI
+444 DLKDISTILSILLAI
-459 TSIKAGVEVGKMFRS
+459 TSIKAGVEVSKIFRQ
-474 MKNDIDGNL
+474 MNNDISGNL
-483 IDKLAYLEGYLTGDG
+483 LDKLFYLDSFFNGDEGKILG
-498 KLSVGLTK
+498 
-506 FGNKFKS
+506 FANKFKS
-513 VFAKIG
+513 AFAKIG
-519 ASLSPIT
+519 EAIAPIT

-575 IITAIGLVVTALIH
+575 IITAIGLVITALIH
-589 LWNTNEGFRNWVME
+589 LWNTNEGFRNWVTE
-603 FYNGCIKPVFEWI
+603 FYNGCIKPVFEQI
-616 GNTLSE
+616 GKTLSE

-632 EKLKPGITSIWE
+632 EKLKPGITSIWD
-644 TIKTV
+644 TVKTV
-649 WDAIANLIGG
+649 WDTIANLIGG

-668 SSLLERIGSV
+668 SSLLARIGSV
-678 VEYISTYI
+678 VDYISTYI

-735 ILIDTVNGIIKGLN
+735 ILIDTVNGIIRGLN

>member
-24 NVSFGSMANEVEA
+24 DVSFGSMANEVEA
-37 FAKTAIWSFG
+37 FAKTAIQSFG

-84 AGDMASF
+84 SGDMASF

-123 ANLSAFALSRGITK
+123 ANLSAFALSKGITK

-152 HYVLKATA
+152 HYVLKSTA

-169 SGSWANQVRVLKEQ
+169 SGSWANQVRILKEQ

-228 ITSISGSMAD
+228 ITSISNTLGN
-238 ASGSAGDLNNNIVD
+238 ASGSAGDLNDNIGD

-276 LNVLNSKDASS
+276 LNVLNSKDTSS
-287 SSGSGGIGG
+287 SSGSGGTG
-296 SGGGI
+296 GGGI
-301 SGGLEIPDYTTQ
+301 SGELEIPDYTTQ
-313 AEEGSL
+313 VEEGSL
-319 KLGKLGEAL
+319 KLGKLGETLA
-328 VNLGESFG
+328 NLAKSFA

-342 VDVLIPAF
+342 GDVLIPAF
-350 EAFYKAGLEKPI
+350 EAFYKTALERAIK
-362 NAIGKL
+362 AIGDL
-368 ANEIL
+368 INEML
-373 KFLSGELDK
+373 KFLGGELDK
-382 WSNWLTENKDQIA
+382 WSDWLTKNKDQIVI
-395 TFATNLGRIVEP
+395 FATNLGRIVEP
-407 LGLIVAEIL
+407 LALIVSEIL
-416 RVAWDA
+416 RVAWEA
-422 LATALTLIGDA
+422 LATALTLIGNA
-433 VRAIGD
+433 VRAIAD

-444 DLKDLSTVLSILLAI
+444 DLKDISTILSILLAI

-474 MKNDIDGNL
+474 MNNDIDGNL

-544 GALTKLKATLA
+544 GALTKLKATIA

-562 GLFTILKANPVGA
+562 GLFTILKANPIGL
-575 IITAIGLVVTALIH
+575 IITAIGLVITALIH
-589 LWNTNEGFRNWVME
+589 LWNTNEGFRNWVTE
-603 FYNGCIKPVFEWI
+603 FYNGCIKPIFERI
-616 GNTLSE
+616 GKIISD
-622 LWNEHLKPLW
+622 LWNNHLKPLW

-659 IIEFLSPFI
+659 IIVFLSPII
-668 SSLLERIGSV
+668 SAILELVSGSIETWAEMVGSL
-678 VEYISTYI
+678 
-686 GMVADVLSGI
+686 ADVLSGI
-696 IDFIAGIFTGDWER
+696 IDFIAGVFTGDWER
-710 AWNGVKEIFSS
+710 VWNGLKEIFTG
-721 IWEGIKSLAKSAIN
+721 IWDGMKAVARHGVN
-735 ILIDTVNGIIKGLN
+735 ILVDIVNGIIKGLN

-772 PRLEKG
+772 PRLAKG
-778 GVLTSPTI
+778 GVLTSPTL

-796 HNPEIVTPQ
+796 QNPEIVTPQ

>member
-111 ESLKKFGIVMTE
+111 ESLKKFGVVMTE

-152 HYVLKATA
+152 HYVLKSTA
-160 NAQGDFART
+160 NAQGDFVRT

-228 ITSISGSMAD
+228 ITSISGSIAD
-238 ASGSAGDLNNNIVD
+238 ASGSAGDLNNNIGD
-252 TSGSLEDAN
+252 ASGSLEDAN

-276 LNVLNSKDASS
+276 LNVLNSKDTSS
-287 SSGSGGIGG
+287 SSGSGGT
-296 SGGGI
+296 GGGI

-313 AEEGSL
+313 VEEGSL
-319 KLGKLGEAL
+319 KLGKLGETLA
-328 VNLGESFG
+328 NLGQSFA

-342 VDVLIPAF
+342 GDVLIPAF
-350 EAFYKAGLEKPI
+350 EAFYKTALEPAIK
-362 NAIGKL
+362 AIGDLINKML
-368 ANEIL
+368 Q
-373 KFLSGELDK
+373 FLGGELDK
-382 WSNWLTENKDQIA
+382 WSDWLTKNKDQIVI
-395 TFATNLGRIVEP
+395 FANNLGRIVEP

-422 LATALTLIGDA
+422 LATALTLIGNA

-444 DLKDLSTVLSILLAI
+444 DLKDISTILSILLAI

-474 MKNDIDGNL
+474 MNNDIDGNL

-562 GLFTILKANPVGA
+562 GLFTILKANPIGL
-575 IITAIGLVVTALIH
+575 IITAIGLVITALIH
-589 LWNTNEGFRNWVME
+589 LWNTNEGFRNWVIE

-616 GNTLSE
+616 GKTISE

-644 TIKTV
+644 TVKTV

-659 IIEFLSPFI
+659 IIQFLSPII
-668 SSLLERIGSV
+668 SAILELVSGAIDTWGDMVGSFV
-678 VEYISTYI
+678 
-686 GMVADVLSGI
+686 DVLGGI
-696 IDFIAGIFTGDWER
+696 IDFIAGVFTGDWER
-710 AWNGVKEIFSS
+710 VWNGLKEIFTG
-721 IWEGIKSLAKSAIN
+721 IWDGMKAVAKGAVN
-735 ILIDTVNGIIKGLN
+735 VLIDIVNGIIKGLN

>member
-111 ESLKKFGIVMTE
+111 ESLKKFGVVMTE

-160 NAQGDFART
+160 NAQGDFVRT

-228 ITSISGSMAD
+228 ITSISNTLGN
-238 ASGSAGDLNNNIVD
+238 ASGSAGDLNNNIGD
-252 TSGSLEDAN
+252 ASGSLEDAN

-276 LNVLNSKDASS
+276 LNVLNSKDTSS
-287 SSGSGGIGG
+287 SSGSGGT
-296 SGGGI
+296 SGGI

-313 AEEGSL
+313 VEEGSL
-319 KLGKLGEAL
+319 KLGKLGETLA
-328 VNLGESFG
+328 NLGQSFA

-342 VDVLIPAF
+342 VNVLIPAF
-350 EAFYKAGLEKPI
+350 EAFYKNALEKAI
-362 NAIGKL
+362 KAIGDLINKM
-368 ANEIL
+368 L
-373 KFLSGELDK
+373 KFFGGELDK
-382 WSNWLTENKDQIA
+382 WSDWLTKNKDQIVI
-395 TFATNLGRIVEP
+395 FATNLGRIVEP

-444 DLKDLSTVLSILLAI
+444 DLKDISTILSILLAI
-459 TSIKAGVEVGKMFRS
+459 VSVKAGTEVSKIFRQ
-474 MKNDIDGNL
+474 MNNDISGNL
-483 IDKLAYLEGYLTGDG
+483 LDKLFYLDSFFNGDEGKILG
-498 KLSVGLTK
+498 
-506 FGNKFKS
+506 FANKFKS
-513 VFAKIG
+513 AFAKIG
-519 ASLSPIT
+519 EAIAPIT

-575 IITAIGLVVTALIH
+575 IITAIGLVITALIH

-616 GNTLSE
+616 GNTISE

-659 IIEFLSPFI
+659 ILVFLSPII
-668 SSLLERIGSV
+668 SGILEGIGSV

-696 IDFIAGIFTGDWER
+696 IDFIAGVFTGDWER
-710 AWNGVKEIFSS
+710 VWNGVKEIFSS
-721 IWEGIKSLAKSAIN
+721 IWEGIKKLAKSAIN
-735 ILIDTVNGIIKGLN
+735 TLANIVNGIIRGLN

-823 YQMCQQVIQAI
+823 YQICQQVIQAI

>member
-111 ESLKKFGIVMTE
+111 ESLKKFGVVMTE

-160 NAQGDFART
+160 NAQGDFVRT

-238 ASGSAGDLNNNIVD
+238 ASGSAGDLNNNIGD
-252 TSGSLEDAN
+252 ASGSLEDAN

-276 LNVLNSKDASS
+276 LNVLNSKDTSS
-287 SSGSGGIGG
+287 SSGSGGTGG
-296 SGGGI
+296 AI

-313 AEEGSL
+313 VEEGSL
-319 KLGKLGEAL
+319 KLGKLGETL
-328 VNLGESFG
+328 VNLAQSFA

-342 VDVLIPAF
+342 GDVLIPAF
-350 EAFYKAGLEKPI
+350 EAFYKTALEPAIK
-362 NAIGKL
+362 AIGDLINKML
-368 ANEIL
+368 Q
-373 KFLSGELDK
+373 FLGGELDK
-382 WSNWLTENKDQIA
+382 WSDWLTKNKDQIVI
-395 TFATNLGRIVEP
+395 FATNLGRIVEP

-416 RVAWDA
+416 KVAWDA
-422 LATALTLIGDA
+422 LATALTLIGNA

-459 TSIKAGVEVGKMFRS
+459 TSIKAGVEVSKMFRS
-474 MKNDIDGNL
+474 MNRDIDGNL

-544 GALTKLKATLA
+544 GALTKLKATIA

-575 IITAIGLVVTALIH
+575 IITAIGLVITALIH

-616 GNTLSE
+616 GNTLSK

-659 IIEFLSPFI
+659 IIQFLSPII
-668 SSLLERIGSV
+668 SAILELVAGAIDTWGDMVGSFV
-678 VEYISTYI
+678 
-686 GMVADVLSGI
+686 DVLGGI
-696 IDFIAGIFTGDWER
+696 IDFIAGVFTGDWER
-710 AWNGVKEIFSS
+710 VWNGLKEIFTG
-721 IWEGIKSLAKSAIN
+721 IWDGMKAVAKGAVN
-735 ILIDTVNGIIKGLN
+735 ILIDIVNGIIKGLN

-847 IAQSAKRGN
+847 IAQSTKRGN
-856 DAYRKRTGYAL
+856 DAYKKRTGYAL

>member
-52 AKQTASTFMAMANGM
+52 AKRTASTFMAMANGM

-111 ESLKKFGIVMTE
+111 ESLKKFGVVMTE

-152 HYVLKATA
+152 HYVLKSTA

-228 ITSISGSMAD
+228 ITSISNTLGN
-238 ASGSAGDLNNNIVD
+238 ASGSAGDLNDNIGD
-252 TSGSLEDAN
+252 ASGSLEDAN

-276 LNVLNSKDASS
+276 LNVLNSKDTSS
-287 SSGSGGIGG
+287 SSGSGGT
-296 SGGGI
+296 GGGI

-313 AEEGSL
+313 VEEGSL
-319 KLGKLGEAL
+319 KLGKLGETLA
-328 VNLGESFG
+328 NLGQSFA

-342 VDVLIPAF
+342 VNVLIPAF
-350 EAFYKAGLEKPI
+350 EAFYKNALEKAI
-362 NAIGKL
+362 KAIGDLINKM
-368 ANEIL
+368 L
-373 KFLSGELDK
+373 KFFGGELDK
-382 WSNWLTENKDQIA
+382 WSDWLTKNKDQIVI
-395 TFATNLGRIVEP
+395 FATNLGRIVEP
-407 LGLIVAEIL
+407 LSLIVAEIL

-422 LATALTLIGDA
+422 LATALTLIGNA

-444 DLKDLSTVLSILLAI
+444 DLKDISTILSILLAI

-474 MKNDIDGNL
+474 MNNDIDGNL

-562 GLFTILKANPVGA
+562 GLFTILKANPIGL
-575 IITAIGLVVTALIH
+575 IITAIGLVITALIH

-616 GNTLSE
+616 GNTLSK

-659 IIEFLSPFI
+659 IIQFLSPII
-668 SSLLERIGSV
+668 SAILELVSGAIDTWGDMVGSFV
-678 VEYISTYI
+678 
-686 GMVADVLSGI
+686 DVLGGI
-696 IDFIAGIFTGDWER
+696 IDFIAGVFTGDWER
-710 AWNGVKEIFSS
+710 VWNGLKEIFTG
-721 IWEGIKSLAKSAIN
+721 IWDGMKAVAKGAVN
-735 ILIDTVNGIIKGLN
+735 ILIDIVNGIIKGLN

>member
-24 NVSFGSMANEVEA
+24 DVSFGSMANEVEA
-37 FAKTAIWSFG
+37 FAKTAIQSFG

-67 GLAMKDGKNMSL
+67 GLALKDGKNMSL

-84 AGDMASF
+84 SGDMASF

-111 ESLKKFGIVMTE
+111 ESLKKFGVVMTE
-123 ANLSAFALSRGITK
+123 ANLSAFALSKGITK
-137 SYSAMSQAEKVALRY
+137 SYSDMSQAEKVALRY
-152 HYVLKATA
+152 HYVLKSTA

-169 SGSWANQVRVLKEQ
+169 SGSWANQVRILKEQ

-228 ITSISGSMAD
+228 ITSISNTLGN
-238 ASGSAGDLNNNIVD
+238 ASGSAGDLKDNIGD

-276 LNVLNSKDASS
+276 LNVLNSKDVSS
-287 SSGSGGIGG
+287 SSGSGGTG
-296 SGGGI
+296 GGGI

-313 AEEGSL
+313 VEEGSL
-319 KLGKLGEAL
+319 KLGKLGETLA
-328 VNLGESFG
+328 NLAQSFA

-342 VDVLIPAF
+342 GDVLIPAF
-350 EAFYKAGLEKPI
+350 EAFYKTALERAIK
-362 NAIGKL
+362 AIGDL
-368 ANEIL
+368 INEML
-373 KFLSGELDK
+373 KFLGGELDK
-382 WSNWLTENKDQIA
+382 WSDWLTKNKDQIVI
-395 TFATNLGRIVEP
+395 FATNLGRIVEP
-407 LGLIVAEIL
+407 LALIVTEIL
-416 RVAWDA
+416 RVAWEA
-422 LATALTLIGDA
+422 LATALTLIGNA
-433 VRAIGD
+433 VRAIAD

-444 DLKDLSTVLSILLAI
+444 DLKDISTILSILLAI

-474 MKNDIDGNL
+474 MNNDIDGNL

-544 GALTKLKATLA
+544 GALTKLKATMA

-562 GLFTILKANPVGA
+562 GLFTILKANPIGA
-575 IITAIGLVVTALIH
+575 IVAAIGLIITALIH
-589 LWNTNEGFRNWVME
+589 LWNTNEGFRNWVTE
-603 FYNGCIKPVFEWI
+603 FYNGCIKPIFERI
-616 GNTLSE
+616 GKIISE

-659 IIEFLSPFI
+659 IIVFLSPII
-668 SSLLERIGSV
+668 SAILELVSGSIETWAEMVGSL
-678 VEYISTYI
+678 
-686 GMVADVLSGI
+686 ADVLSGI
-696 IDFIAGIFTGDWER
+696 IDFIAGVFTGDWER
-710 AWNGVKEIFSS
+710 AWNGLKEIFTG
-721 IWEGIKSLAKSAIN
+721 IWDGMKAVARHGVN
-735 ILIDTVNGIIKGLN
+735 ILVDIVNGIIKGLN

-772 PRLEKG
+772 PRLAKG

-796 HNPEIVTPQ
+796 QNPEIVTPQ
-805 NILRETIDA
+805 NILKETIDA

-847 IAQSAKRGN
+847 IAQSTKRGN
-856 DAYRKRTGYAL
+856 DAYKKRTGYAL

>member
-52 AKQTASTFMAMANGM
+52 AKRTASTFMAMANGM

-111 ESLKKFGIVMTE
+111 ESLKKFGVVMTE

-160 NAQGDFART
+160 NAQGDFVRT

-228 ITSISGSMAD
+228 ITSISNTLGN
-238 ASGSAGDLNNNIVD
+238 ASGSAGDLNDNIGD
-252 TSGSLEDAN
+252 ASGSLEDAN

-276 LNVLNSKDASS
+276 LNVLNSKDTSSS
-287 SSGSGGIGG
+287 SSGTGGA
-296 SGGGI
+296 I

-313 AEEGSL
+313 VEEGSL
-319 KLGKLGEAL
+319 KLGKLGETLA
-328 VNLGESFG
+328 NLGQSFA

-342 VDVLIPAF
+342 VNVLIPAF
-350 EAFYKAGLEKPI
+350 EAFYKNALEKAI
-362 NAIGKL
+362 KAIGDLINKM
-368 ANEIL
+368 L
-373 KFLSGELDK
+373 KFFGGELDK
-382 WSNWLTENKDQIA
+382 WSDWLTKNKDQIVI
-395 TFATNLGRIVEP
+395 FATNLGRIVEP
-407 LGLIVAEIL
+407 LSLIVAEIL

-422 LATALTLIGDA
+422 LATALTLIGNA

-474 MKNDIDGNL
+474 MNNDIDGNL

-575 IITAIGLVVTALIH
+575 IITAIGLVITALIH

-616 GNTLSE
+616 GNTISE

-659 IIEFLSPFI
+659 ILVFLSPII
-668 SSLLERIGSV
+668 SGILEGIGSV

-686 GMVADVLSGI
+686 GMIADVLSGI
-696 IDFIAGIFTGDWER
+696 IDFIAGVFTGDWER

-721 IWEGIKSLAKSAIN
+721 IWEGMKKLAKGAVN
-735 ILIDTVNGIIKGLN
+735 VLIDIVNGIIKGLN

>member
-24 NVSFGSMANEVEA
+24 DVSFGSMANEVEA
-37 FAKTAIWSFG
+37 FAKTAIQSFG

-101 ALNSIFTGET
+101 ALNSVFTGET

-123 ANLSAFALSRGITK
+123 ANLNAFALSKGITK

-152 HYVLKATA
+152 HYVLKSTA

-169 SGSWANQVRVLKEQ
+169 SGSWANQVRILKEQ
-183 FNQLLGILGKG
+183 FSQLLGILGKG

-228 ITSISGSMAD
+228 ITSISGTLGN
-238 ASGSAGDLNNNIVD
+238 ASSSAGDLNDNIGD
-252 TSGSLEDAN
+252 TSSGLEDAN

-276 LNVLNSKDASS
+276 LNVLNSKDTSS
-287 SSGSGGIGG
+287 NSGSGGTG
-296 SGGGI
+296 GGGI

-313 AEEGSL
+313 VEEGSL
-319 KLGKLGEAL
+319 KLGKLGETLA
-328 VNLGESFG
+328 NLAQSFA

-342 VDVLIPAF
+342 GDVLIPAF
-350 EAFYKAGLEKPI
+350 EAFYKTALERAIK
-362 NAIGKL
+362 AIGDL
-368 ANEIL
+368 INEML
-373 KFLSGELDK
+373 KFLGGELDK
-382 WSNWLTENKDQIA
+382 WSDWLTKNKDQIVI
-395 TFATNLGRIVEP
+395 FATNLGRIVEP
-407 LGLIVAEIL
+407 LALIVTEIL
-416 RVAWDA
+416 RVAWEA
-422 LATALTLIGDA
+422 LATALTLIGNA
-433 VRAIGD
+433 VRAIAD

-444 DLKDLSTVLSILLAI
+444 DLKDISTILSILLAI

-474 MKNDIDGNL
+474 MNKDIDGNL

-513 VFAKIG
+513 VFAGIG
-519 ASLSPIT
+519 KALTPIT
-526 SGAMTA
+526 AGAMTA
-532 FSATLNQIGASG
+532 FSGTLNQIGASG
-544 GALTKLKATLA
+544 GLLLKLKATIA
-555 GIGGGVK
+555 GIGGGIK
-562 GLFTILKANPVGA
+562 GLFSIITANPIGA
-575 IITAIGLVVTALIH
+575 IVAAIGLVIAALIH
-589 LWNTNEGFRNWVME
+589 LWNTNEGFRNWVIN
-603 FYNGCIKPVFEWI
+603 FYNGVIKPIFERI
-616 GNTLSE
+616 GKIISD
-622 LWNEHLKPLW
+622 LWNNHLKPLW

-659 IIEFLSPFI
+659 IIVFLSPII
-668 SSLLERIGSV
+668 SAILELVAGSIETWAEIV
-678 VEYISTYI
+678 GAI
-686 GMVADVLSGI
+686 ADILGGI
-696 IDFIAGIFTGDWER
+696 IDFIAGVFTGDWER
-710 AWNGVKEIFSS
+710 AWNGLKDIFAGV
-721 IWEGIKSLAKSAIN
+721 WDGIKAITRQGVN
-735 ILIDTVNGIIKGLN
+735 IIVDIVNGVIKGLN
-749 KIHLPNWEILG
+749 KIHLPNWGILG

-796 HNPEIVTPQ
+796 QNPEIVTPQ

-847 IAQSAKRGN
+847 IAQSTKRGN
-856 DAYRKRTGYAL
+856 DAYKKRTGHAL

>member
-152 HYVLKATA
+152 HYVLKSTA

-228 ITSISGSMAD
+228 ITSISNTLGN
-238 ASGSAGDLNNNIVD
+238 ASGSAGDLNDNIGD
-252 TSGSLEDAN
+252 ASGSLEDAN

-276 LNVLNSKDASS
+276 LNVLNSKDTSS
-287 SSGSGGIGG
+287 SSGSGGT
-296 SGGGI
+296 GGGI

-313 AEEGSL
+313 VEEGSL
-319 KLGKLGEAL
+319 KLGKLGETLA
-328 VNLGESFG
+328 NLGQSFA

-342 VDVLIPAF
+342 VNVLIPAF
-350 EAFYKAGLEKPI
+350 EAFYKTALEKPI
-362 NAIGKL
+362 KAIGYL
-368 ANEIL
+368 INEIL
-373 KFLSGELDK
+373 KFLGGELDK
-382 WSNWLTENKDQIA
+382 WSDWLTKNKDQIVI
-395 TFATNLGRIVEP
+395 FANNLGRIVEP

-416 RVAWDA
+416 RVAWEA

-444 DLKDLSTVLSILLAI
+444 DLKDISTILSILLAI
-459 TSIKAGVEVGKMFRS
+459 VSVKAGTEVSKIFRQ
-474 MKNDIDGNL
+474 MNNDISGNL
-483 IDKLAYLEGYLTGDG
+483 LDKLFYLDSFFNGDEGKILG
-498 KLSVGLTK
+498 
-506 FGNKFKS
+506 FANKFKS
-513 VFAKIG
+513 AFAKIG
-519 ASLSPIT
+519 EAIAPIT

-575 IITAIGLVVTALIH
+575 IITAIGLVITALIH

-616 GNTLSE
+616 GNTISK

-659 IIEFLSPFI
+659 ILVFLSPII
-668 SSLLERIGSV
+668 SGILERIGNV

-696 IDFIAGIFTGDWER
+696 IDFIAGVFTGDWER

-721 IWEGIKSLAKSAIN
+721 IWEGMKKLAKGAVN
-735 ILIDTVNGIIKGLN
+735 ILIDIVNGIIKGLN

>member
-24 NVSFGSMANEVEA
+24 DVSFGSMANEVEA
-37 FAKTAIWSFG
+37 FAKTAIQSFG

-67 GLAMKDGKNMSL
+67 GLALKDGKNMSL

-84 AGDMASF
+84 SGDMASF

-101 ALNSIFTGET
+101 ALNSVFTGET

-123 ANLSAFALSRGITK
+123 ANLNAFALSKGITK

-152 HYVLKATA
+152 HYVLKSTA

-169 SGSWANQVRVLKEQ
+169 SGSWANQVRILKEQ
-183 FNQLLGILGKG
+183 FSQLLGILGKG

-228 ITSISGSMAD
+228 ITSISGTLGN
-238 ASGSAGDLNNNIVD
+238 ASSSAGDLNDNIGD
-252 TSGSLEDAN
+252 TSSGLEDAN

-276 LNVLNSKDASS
+276 LNVLNSKDTSS
-287 SSGSGGIGG
+287 NNGSGGTG
-296 SGGGI
+296 GGGI

-313 AEEGSL
+313 VEEGSL
-319 KLGKLGEAL
+319 KLGKLGETLA
-328 VNLGESFG
+328 NLAQSFA

-342 VDVLIPAF
+342 GDVLIPAF
-350 EAFYKAGLEKPI
+350 EAFYKTALERAIK
-362 NAIGKL
+362 AIGDL
-368 ANEIL
+368 INEML
-373 KFLSGELDK
+373 KFLGGELDK
-382 WSNWLTENKDQIA
+382 WSDWLTKNKDQIVI
-395 TFATNLGRIVEP
+395 FATNLGRIVEP
-407 LGLIVAEIL
+407 LALIVTEIL
-416 RVAWDA
+416 RVAWEA
-422 LATALTLIGDA
+422 LATALTLIGNA
-433 VRAIGD
+433 VRAIAD

-444 DLKDLSTVLSILLAI
+444 DLKDISTILSILLAI

-474 MKNDIDGNL
+474 MNKDIDGNL

-513 VFAKIG
+513 VFAGIG
-519 ASLSPIT
+519 KALTPIT
-526 SGAMTA
+526 AGAMTA
-532 FSATLNQIGASG
+532 FSGTLNQIGASG
-544 GALTKLKATLA
+544 GLLLKLKATIA
-555 GIGGGVK
+555 GIGGGIK
-562 GLFTILKANPVGA
+562 GLFSIITANPIGA
-575 IITAIGLVVTALIH
+575 IVAAIGLVIAALIH
-589 LWNTNEGFRNWVME
+589 LWNTNEGFRNWVIN
-603 FYNGCIKPVFEWI
+603 FYNGVIKPIFERI
-616 GNTLSE
+616 GKIISD
-622 LWNEHLKPLW
+622 LWNNHLKPLW

-659 IIEFLSPFI
+659 IIVFLSPII
-668 SSLLERIGSV
+668 SAILELVAGSIETWAEIV
-678 VEYISTYI
+678 GAI
-686 GMVADVLSGI
+686 ADILGGI
-696 IDFIAGIFTGDWER
+696 IDFIAGVFTGDWER
-710 AWNGVKEIFSS
+710 AWNGLKDIFAGV
-721 IWEGIKSLAKSAIN
+721 WDGIKAITRQGVN
-735 ILIDTVNGIIKGLN
+735 IIVDIVNGVIKGLN
-749 KIHLPNWEILG
+749 KIHLPNWGILG

-796 HNPEIVTPQ
+796 QNPEIVTPQ

-847 IAQSAKRGN
+847 IAQSTKRGN
-856 DAYRKRTGYAL
+856 DAYKKRTGHAL

>member
-24 NVSFGSMANEVEA
+24 DVSFGSMANEVEA
-37 FAKTAIWSFG
+37 FAKTAIQSFG

-67 GLAMKDGKNMSL
+67 GLALKDGKNMSL

-84 AGDMASF
+84 SGDMASF

-111 ESLKKFGIVMTE
+111 ESLKKFGVVMTE
-123 ANLSAFALSRGITK
+123 ANLSAFALSKGITK
-137 SYSAMSQAEKVALRY
+137 SYSDMSQAEKVALRY
-152 HYVLKATA
+152 HYVLKSTA

-169 SGSWANQVRVLKEQ
+169 SGSWANQVRILKEQ

-228 ITSISGSMAD
+228 ITSISNTLGN
-238 ASGSAGDLNNNIVD
+238 ASGSAGDLKDNIGD

-287 SSGSGGIGG
+287 SSGSGGTG
-296 SGGGI
+296 GGGI
-301 SGGLEIPDYTTQ
+301 SGELEIPDYTTQ
-313 AEEGSL
+313 VEEGSL
-319 KLGKLGEAL
+319 KLGKLGETLA
-328 VNLGESFG
+328 NLAKSFA

-342 VDVLIPAF
+342 GDVLIPAF
-350 EAFYKAGLEKPI
+350 EAFYKTALERAIK
-362 NAIGKL
+362 AIGDL
-368 ANEIL
+368 INEML
-373 KFLSGELDK
+373 KFLGGELDK
-382 WSNWLTENKDQIA
+382 WSDWLTKNKDQIVI
-395 TFATNLGRIVEP
+395 FATNLGRIVEP
-407 LGLIVAEIL
+407 LALIVSEIL
-416 RVAWDA
+416 RVAWEA
-422 LATALTLIGDA
+422 LATALTLIGNA
-433 VRAIGD
+433 VRAIAD

-444 DLKDLSTVLSILLAI
+444 DLKDISTILSILLAI

-474 MKNDIDGNL
+474 MNNDIDGNL

-513 VFAKIG
+513 VFAGIAG
-519 ASLSPIT
+519 SLSPIT

-532 FSATLNQIGASG
+532 FSATLNKIGASG
-544 GALTKLKATLA
+544 GALTKLKATIA

-562 GLFTILKANPVGA
+562 GLFTILKANPIGL
-575 IITAIGLVVTALIH
+575 IITAIGLVITALIH
-589 LWNTNEGFRNWVME
+589 LWNTNEGFRNWVTE
-603 FYNGCIKPVFEWI
+603 FYNGCIKPIFERI
-616 GNTLSE
+616 GKIISD
-622 LWNEHLKPLW
+622 LWNNHLKPLW

-659 IIEFLSPFI
+659 IIVFLSPII
-668 SSLLERIGSV
+668 SAILELVSGSIETWAEMVGSL
-678 VEYISTYI
+678 
-686 GMVADVLSGI
+686 ADVLSGI
-696 IDFIAGIFTGDWER
+696 IDFIAGVFTGDWER
-710 AWNGVKEIFSS
+710 VWNGLKEIFSG
-721 IWEGIKSLAKSAIN
+721 IWDGMKAIARHGVN
-735 ILIDTVNGIIKGLN
+735 ILVDIVNGIIKGLN

-772 PRLEKG
+772 PRLAKG
-778 GVLTSPTI
+778 GVLTSPTL

-796 HNPEIVTPQ
+796 QNPEIVTPQ
-805 NILRETIDA
+805 NILKETIDA

-847 IAQSAKRGN
+847 IAQSTKRGN
-856 DAYRKRTGYAL
+856 DAYKKRTGYAL

>member
-24 NVSFGSMANEVEA
+24 NVSFGSMTNEVEA

-52 AKQTASTFMAMANGM
+52 AKRTASTFMAMANGM

-111 ESLKKFGIVMTE
+111 ESLKKFGVVMTE

-160 NAQGDFART
+160 NAQGDFVRT

-228 ITSISGSMAD
+228 ITSISNTLGN
-238 ASGSAGDLNNNIVD
+238 ASGSAGDLNDNIGD
-252 TSGSLEDAN
+252 ASGSLEDAN

-276 LNVLNSKDASS
+276 LNVLNSKDTSSSS
-287 SSGSGGIGG
+287 SSGT
-296 SGGGI
+296 GGGI

-313 AEEGSL
+313 VEEGSL
-319 KLGKLGEAL
+319 KLGKLGETLA
-328 VNLGESFG
+328 NLAQSFA

-342 VDVLIPAF
+342 GDVLIPAF
-350 EAFYKAGLEKPI
+350 EAFYKTALEPAIK
-362 NAIGKL
+362 AIGNL
-368 ANEIL
+368 INEML
-373 KFLSGELDK
+373 KFLGGELDK
-382 WSNWLTENKDQIA
+382 WSDWLTKNKDQIVI
-395 TFATNLGRIVEP
+395 FANNLGRIVEP

-422 LATALTLIGDA
+422 LATALTLIGNA

-444 DLKDLSTVLSILLAI
+444 DLKDISTILSILLAI

-474 MKNDIDGNL
+474 MNNDIDGNL

-575 IITAIGLVVTALIH
+575 IITAIGLVITALIH
-589 LWNTNEGFRNWVME
+589 LWNTNEGFRNWVIE
-603 FYNGCIKPVFEWI
+603 FYNGCIKPVFEQI
-616 GNTLSE
+616 SKTISK

-659 IIEFLSPFI
+659 IIQFLSPII
-668 SSLLERIGSV
+668 SAILELVSGAIDTWGDMVGSFV
-678 VEYISTYI
+678 
-686 GMVADVLSGI
+686 DVLGGI
-696 IDFIAGIFTGDWER
+696 IDFIAGVFTGDWER
-710 AWNGVKEIFSS
+710 VWNGLKEIFTG
-721 IWEGIKSLAKSAIN
+721 IWDGMKAVAKGAVN
-735 ILIDTVNGIIKGLN
+735 VLIDIVNGIIKGLN

>member
-101 ALNSIFTGET
+101 ALNSVFTGET

-160 NAQGDFART
+160 NAQGDFVRT

-228 ITSISGSMAD
+228 ITSISNTLGN
-238 ASGSAGDLNNNIVD
+238 ASGSAGDLNDNIGD
-252 TSGSLEDAN
+252 ASGSLEDAN

-276 LNVLNSKDASS
+276 LNVLNSKDTSS
-287 SSGSGGIGG
+287 SSGSGGTGG
-296 SGGGI
+296 TGGGI

-313 AEEGSL
+313 VEEGSV
-319 KLGKLGEAL
+319 KLGKLGETL
-328 VNLGESFG
+328 VNLAQSFG

-342 VDVLIPAF
+342 WDTLIPAF
-350 EAFYKAGLEKPI
+350 EAFYKNGLEKATK
-362 NAIGKL
+362 AIGNL
-368 ANEIL
+368 INEML
-373 KFLSGELDK
+373 KFLGGELDK
-382 WSNWLTENKDQIA
+382 WSDWLTENKDQIA
-395 TFATNLGRIVEP
+395 IFATNLGKIVEP

-416 RVAWDA
+416 RVAWEA
-422 LATALTLIGDA
+422 LATALSLIGDA

-459 TSIKAGVEVGKMFRS
+459 TSIKAGVEVSKIFRQ
-474 MKNDIDGNL
+474 MNNDISGNL
-483 IDKLAYLEGYLTGDG
+483 LDKLFYLDSFFNGDEGKILG
-498 KLSVGLTK
+498 
-506 FGNKFKS
+506 FANKFKS
-513 VFAKIG
+513 AFAKIG
-519 ASLSPIT
+519 EAIAPIT

-575 IITAIGLVVTALIH
+575 IITAIGLVITALIH
-589 LWNTNEGFRNWVME
+589 LWNTNEDFRNWVTE
-603 FYNGCIKPVFEWI
+603 FYNGCIKPIFEQI
-616 GNTLSE
+616 GKTLSE

-632 EKLKPGITSIWE
+632 EKLKPGITSIWD

-649 WDAIANLIGG
+649 WDTIANLIGG

-668 SSLLERIGSV
+668 SSLLARIGSV

-710 AWNGVKEIFSS
+710 AWEGVKEIFSS
-721 IWEGIKSLAKSAIN
+721 IWEGIKQLAKDAIN
-735 ILIDTVNGIIKGLN
+735 ILIDTVNGIIRGLN

-796 HNPEIVTPQ
+796 QNPEIVTPQ

>member
-24 NVSFGSMANEVEA
+24 DVSFGSMANEVEA
-37 FAKTAIWSFG
+37 FAKTAIQSFG

-67 GLAMKDGKNMSL
+67 GLALKDGKNMSL

-84 AGDMASF
+84 SGDMASF

-111 ESLKKFGIVMTE
+111 ESLKKFGVVMTE
-123 ANLSAFALSRGITK
+123 ANLSAFALSKGITK
-137 SYSAMSQAEKVALRY
+137 SYSDMSQAEKVALRY
-152 HYVLKATA
+152 HYVLKSTA

-169 SGSWANQVRVLKEQ
+169 SGSWANQVRILKEQ

-228 ITSISGSMAD
+228 ITSISNTLGN
-238 ASGSAGDLNNNIVD
+238 ASGSAGDLKDNIGD

-287 SSGSGGIGG
+287 SSGSGGTGG
-296 SGGGI
+296 DGI

-313 AEEGSL
+313 VEEGSL
-319 KLGKLGEAL
+319 KLGKLGETLA
-328 VNLGESFG
+328 NLAQSFA

-342 VDVLIPAF
+342 GDVLIPAF
-350 EAFYKAGLEKPI
+350 EAFYKTALERAIK
-362 NAIGKL
+362 AIGDL
-368 ANEIL
+368 INEML
-373 KFLSGELDK
+373 KFLGGELDK
-382 WSNWLTENKDQIA
+382 WSDWLTKNKDQIVI
-395 TFATNLGRIVEP
+395 FATNLGRIVEP
-407 LGLIVAEIL
+407 LALIVTEIL
-416 RVAWDA
+416 RVAWEA
-422 LATALTLIGDA
+422 LATALTLIGNA
-433 VRAIGD
+433 VRAIAD
-439 AIINM
+439 AIINI
-444 DLKDLSTVLSILLAI
+444 DLKDISTILSILLAI

-474 MKNDIDGNL
+474 MNNDIDGNL

-544 GALTKLKATLA
+544 GALTKLKATIA

-562 GLFTILKANPVGA
+562 GLFTILKANPIGA
-575 IITAIGLVVTALIH
+575 IVAAIGLIITALIH
-589 LWNTNEGFRNWVME
+589 LWNTNEGFRNWVTE
-603 FYNGCIKPVFEWI
+603 FYNGCIKPIFERI
-616 GNTLSE
+616 GKIISE

-659 IIEFLSPFI
+659 IIVFLSPII
-668 SSLLERIGSV
+668 SAILELVSGSIETWAEMVGSL
-678 VEYISTYI
+678 
-686 GMVADVLSGI
+686 ADVLSGI
-696 IDFIAGIFTGDWER
+696 IDFIAGVFTGDWER
-710 AWNGVKEIFSS
+710 AWNGLKEIFTG
-721 IWEGIKSLAKSAIN
+721 IWDGMKAVARHGVN
-735 ILIDTVNGIIKGLN
+735 ILVDIVNGIIKGLN

-772 PRLEKG
+772 PRLAKG

-796 HNPEIVTPQ
+796 QNPEIVTPQ
-805 NILRETIDA
+805 NILKETIDA

-847 IAQSAKRGN
+847 IAQSTKRGN
-856 DAYRKRTGYAL
+856 DAYKKRTGYAL

>member
-24 NVSFGSMANEVEA
+24 DVSFGSMANEVEA
-37 FAKTAIWSFG
+37 FAKTAIQSFG

-101 ALNSIFTGET
+101 ALNSVFTGET

-123 ANLSAFALSRGITK
+123 ANLNAFALSKGITK

-152 HYVLKATA
+152 HYVLKSTA

-169 SGSWANQVRVLKEQ
+169 SGSWANQVRILKEQ
-183 FNQLLGILGKG
+183 FSQLLGILGKG

-228 ITSISGSMAD
+228 ITSISGTLGN
-238 ASGSAGDLNNNIVD
+238 ASSSAGDLNDNIGD
-252 TSGSLEDAN
+252 TSSGLEDAN

-276 LNVLNSKDASS
+276 LNVLNSKDTSS
-287 SSGSGGIGG
+287 SSGSGGTG
-296 SGGGI
+296 GGGI

-313 AEEGSL
+313 VEEGSL
-319 KLGKLGEAL
+319 KLGKLGETLA
-328 VNLGESFG
+328 NLAKSFA

-342 VDVLIPAF
+342 GDVLIPAF
-350 EAFYKAGLEKPI
+350 EAFYKTALERAIK
-362 NAIGKL
+362 AIGDL
-368 ANEIL
+368 INEML
-373 KFLSGELDK
+373 KFLGGELDK
-382 WSNWLTENKDQIA
+382 WSDWLTKNKDQIVI
-395 TFATNLGRIVEP
+395 FATNLGRIVEP
-407 LGLIVAEIL
+407 LALIVTEIL
-416 RVAWDA
+416 RVAWEA
-422 LATALTLIGDA
+422 LATALTLIGNA
-433 VRAIGD
+433 VRAIAD

-444 DLKDLSTVLSILLAI
+444 DLKDISTILSILLAI

-474 MKNDIDGNL
+474 MNKDIDGNL

-513 VFAKIG
+513 VFAGIG
-519 ASLSPIT
+519 KALTPIT
-526 SGAMTA
+526 AGAMTA
-532 FSATLNQIGASG
+532 FSGTLNQIGASG
-544 GALTKLKATLA
+544 GLLLKLKATIA
-555 GIGGGVK
+555 GIGGGIK
-562 GLFTILKANPVGA
+562 GLFSIITANPIGA
-575 IITAIGLVVTALIH
+575 IVAAIGLVIAALIH
-589 LWNTNEGFRNWVME
+589 LWNTNEGFRNWVIN
-603 FYNGCIKPVFEWI
+603 FYNGVIKPIFERI
-616 GNTLSE
+616 GKIISD
-622 LWNEHLKPLW
+622 LWNNHLKPLW

-659 IIEFLSPFI
+659 IIVFLSPII
-668 SSLLERIGSV
+668 SAILELVAGSIETWAEIV
-678 VEYISTYI
+678 GAI
-686 GMVADVLSGI
+686 ADILGGI
-696 IDFIAGIFTGDWER
+696 IDFIAGVFTGDWER
-710 AWNGVKEIFSS
+710 AWNGLKDIFAGV
-721 IWEGIKSLAKSAIN
+721 WDGIKAITRQGVN
-735 ILIDTVNGIIKGLN
+735 IIVDIVNGVIKGLN
-749 KIHLPNWEILG
+749 KIHLPNWGILG

-796 HNPEIVTPQ
+796 QNPEIVTPQ

-847 IAQSAKRGN
+847 IAQSTKRGN
-856 DAYRKRTGYAL
+856 DAYKKRTGHAL

>member
-101 ALNSIFTGET
+101 ALNSVFTGET
-111 ESLKKFGIVMTE
+111 ESLKKFGVVMTE

-160 NAQGDFART
+160 NAQGDFVRT

-238 ASGSAGDLNNNIVD
+238 ASGSAGDLNDNIGD
-252 TSGSLEDAN
+252 ASGSLEDAN

-276 LNVLNSKDASS
+276 LNVLNSKDTSS
-287 SSGSGGIGG
+287 SSSSG

-313 AEEGSL
+313 VEEGSL
-319 KLGKLGEAL
+319 KLGKLGETL
-328 VNLGESFG
+328 VNLAQSFA

-342 VDVLIPAF
+342 GDVLLPAF
-350 EAFYKAGLEKPI
+350 KAFYKTALEPAIK
-362 NAIGKL
+362 AIGNL
-368 ANEIL
+368 INEML
-373 KFLSGELDK
+373 KFLGGELDK
-382 WSNWLTENKDQIA
+382 WSDWLTKNKDQIVI
-395 TFATNLGRIVEP
+395 FANNLGRIVEP

-416 RVAWDA
+416 KVAWDA
-422 LATALTLIGDA
+422 LATALTLIGNA

-459 TSIKAGVEVGKMFRS
+459 TSIKAGVEVSKMFRS
-474 MKNDIDGNL
+474 MNRDIDGNL

-575 IITAIGLVVTALIH
+575 IITAIGLVITALIH
-589 LWNTNEGFRNWVME
+589 LWNTNEGFRNWVIE
-603 FYNGCIKPVFEWI
+603 FYNGCIKPVFEQI
-616 GNTLSE
+616 SKTISK

-659 IIEFLSPFI
+659 IIQFLSPII
-668 SSLLERIGSV
+668 SAILELVAGAIDTWGDMVGSFV
-678 VEYISTYI
+678 
-686 GMVADVLSGI
+686 DVLGGI
-696 IDFIAGIFTGDWER
+696 IDFIAGVFTGDWER
-710 AWNGVKEIFSS
+710 VWNGLKEIFTG
-721 IWEGIKSLAKSAIN
+721 IWDGMKAVAKGAVN
-735 ILIDTVNGIIKGLN
+735 ILIDIVNGIIKGLN

>member
-160 NAQGDFART
+160 NAQGDFVRT

-238 ASGSAGDLNNNIVD
+238 ASGSAGDLNNNIGD
-252 TSGSLEDAN
+252 ASGSLEDAN

-276 LNVLNSKDASS
+276 LNVLNSKDTSS
-287 SSGSGGIGG
+287 SSGSGGT
-296 SGGGI
+296 GGGI

-313 AEEGSL
+313 VEEGSV
-319 KLGKLGEAL
+319 KLGKLGETL
-328 VNLGESFG
+328 VNLAQSFA

-342 VDVLIPAF
+342 WDVLIPAF
-350 EAFYKAGLEKPI
+350 EAFYKNGLERATK
-362 NAIGKL
+362 AIGDLINKM
-368 ANEIL
+368 L
-373 KFLSGELDK
+373 KFLGGELDK
-382 WSNWLTENKDQIA
+382 WSDWLTENKDQIA
-395 TFATNLGRIVEP
+395 IFATNLGRIVEP

-416 RVAWDA
+416 RVAWEA

-444 DLKDLSTVLSILLAI
+444 DLKDISTILSILLAI
-459 TSIKAGVEVGKMFRS
+459 VSVKAGTEVSKIFRQ
-474 MKNDIDGNL
+474 MNNDISGNL
-483 IDKLAYLEGYLTGDG
+483 LDKLFYLDSFFNGDEGKILG
-498 KLSVGLTK
+498 
-506 FGNKFKS
+506 FANKFKS
-513 VFAKIG
+513 AFAKIG
-519 ASLSPIT
+519 TAIAPIT

-575 IITAIGLVVTALIH
+575 IITAIGLVITALIH
-589 LWNTNEGFRNWVME
+589 LWNTNEGFRNWVIE
-603 FYNGCIKPVFEWI
+603 FYNGCIKPVFEQI
-616 GNTLSE
+616 SKTISK

-659 IIEFLSPFI
+659 IIQFLSPIISAILELVSGFI
-668 SSLLERIGSV
+668 DTWGDMVGSF
-678 VEYISTYI
+678 I
-686 GMVADVLSGI
+686 DVLGGI
-696 IDFIAGIFTGDWER
+696 IDFIAGVFTGDWER
-710 AWNGVKEIFSS
+710 VWNGLKEIFTG
-721 IWEGIKSLAKSAIN
+721 IWDGMKAVAKGAVN
-735 ILIDTVNGIIKGLN
+735 ILIDIVNGIIKGLN

-796 HNPEIVTPQ
+796 QNPEIVTPQ

>member
-111 ESLKKFGIVMTE
+111 ESLKKFGVVMTE

-228 ITSISGSMAD
+228 ITSISNTLGN
-238 ASGSAGDLNNNIVD
+238 ASGSAGDLNDNIGD
-252 TSGSLEDAN
+252 ASGSLEDAN

-276 LNVLNSKDASS
+276 LNVLNSKDTSSSS
-287 SSGSGGIGG
+287 SSGSGGT
-296 SGGGI
+296 GGGI

-313 AEEGSL
+313 VEEGSL
-319 KLGKLGEAL
+319 KLGKLGETL
-328 VNLGESFG
+328 VSLAQSFA

-342 VDVLIPAF
+342 GDVLIPAF
-350 EAFYKAGLEKPI
+350 EAFYKTALEPAIK
-362 NAIGKL
+362 AIGNL
-368 ANEIL
+368 INEML
-373 KFLSGELDK
+373 KFLGGELDK
-382 WSNWLTENKDQIA
+382 WSDWLTKNKDQIVI
-395 TFATNLGRIVEP
+395 FATNLGRIVEP

-416 RVAWDA
+416 KVAWDA
-422 LATALTLIGDA
+422 LATALSLIGDA

-444 DLKDLSTVLSILLAI
+444 DLKDLSTILSLLLAI
-459 TSIKAGVEVGKMFRS
+459 VSIKAGVEVSKIFRQ
-474 MKNDIDGNL
+474 MNNDISGNL
-483 IDKLAYLEGYLTGDG
+483 IDKLFYLDSFFNGDEGKILG
-498 KLSVGLTK
+498 
-506 FGNKFKS
+506 FANKFKAA
-513 VFAKIG
+513 FAKIG
-519 ASLSPIT
+519 AAIAPIT

-575 IITAIGLVVTALIH
+575 IITAIGLVITALIH

-659 IIEFLSPFI
+659 IIQFLSPII
-668 SSLLERIGSV
+668 SAILELVAGAIDTWGDMIGSFV
-678 VEYISTYI
+678 
-686 GMVADVLSGI
+686 DVLGGI
-696 IDFIAGIFTGDWER
+696 IDFIAGVFTGDWER
-710 AWNGVKEIFSS
+710 AWNGLKEIFTG
-721 IWEGIKSLAKSAIN
+721 IWDGMKAVAKGAVN
-735 ILIDTVNGIIKGLN
+735 ILIDIVNGIIKGLN